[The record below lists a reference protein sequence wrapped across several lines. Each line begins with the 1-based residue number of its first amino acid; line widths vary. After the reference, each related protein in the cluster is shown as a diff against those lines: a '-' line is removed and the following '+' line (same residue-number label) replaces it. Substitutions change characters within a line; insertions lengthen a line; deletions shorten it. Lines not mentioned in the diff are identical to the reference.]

1 MRKII
6 NFMFAL
12 AAVAF
17 LSATLNAQPVVKPK
31 QPVVKPKSFY
41 KGRTYT
47 WTNANGGTVTS
58 NLADP
63 ATDPRQIMAL
73 LKEVYTNK
81 EIPGIWQCGY
91 TDDGKR
97 EGTID
102 YTIDNGW
109 YSNDP
114 IYDAYGILEG
124 DYKPNEEGY
133 TTLIVKVKDDW
144 KPVMKQYLSQ
154 DETLN
159 YIANSIESVQILTD
173 GVYIPATGTDGKK
186 NPNPGAVYRLS
197 GNANRLFFMTKGRGR
212 AVPGWNSY
220 EVIRSYAPFN
230 GMFEEYSPVAVS
242 GGQVV
247 ENFYTKLVDGDI
259 FKVEHDCSS
268 VPGNEHYFCMMGAK
282 GTKKFD
288 VTDLIVTIPDYRLW
302 YWNQRDKQGTSN
314 MIYTNYNKN
323 YAPSLGLY
331 GIQLTATATP
341 AAGDEYTV
349 ELKWTSTLNEIT
361 GNEID
366 QRFKVWVRAEDGGL
380 EPLLDAKGNQVEIAP
395 GETFQYNYNETQGFE
410 GREITYVVSGQPT
423 DALFINYKEVYSND
437 DKVFIPGL
445 DPDEGLRLSIGTTST
460 SDYDLATETNQY
472 KNLITID
479 HNLVN
484 THVKYCNLQ
493 AGSKLAFYRY
503 DVDRNSKPKKIAELE
518 IISVDQR
525 KEKEGWIIPSYN
537 YFWDYKYN
545 LSFFYQE
552 NEATPK
558 TNLTGATYSLETNY
572 DYTENTTKEI
582 DFNGFKI
589 NSFNDEFCA
598 STATND
604 HPASYEYKASFTNL
618 KHATQPELHSAYST
632 IKVHKTTPDLTDK
645 AITLEDVENDN
656 VCSTRIYKG
665 EHDASPA
672 IQFTLDQDR
681 RIAEYSVGKIRNKE
695 QSESEEVGLAQRL
708 PSWNYAIY
716 ENGSFKQNVS
726 HTEIPQIH
734 DASAK
739 VGKNDYVSVIKTYR
753 DNDGSYNTYGS
764 PINTTYK
771 LKASVD
777 VIDKVM
783 SEYVFTSN
791 GKKGR
796 YYQTDLKITADGTDN
811 YEIVK
816 YRVWRQTDRAM
827 EIVPQY
833 MARLQQDNHPIVM
846 NSDDKGNPSI
856 DQNHNSIKEFELVDR
871 PGVGFYPE
879 QIDNSNSK
887 SIHVYDTFGAS
898 DVSEDGNLD
907 VTYIVRLY
915 AKPEAGN
922 TSARAKA
929 TTPILAKEYYIGE
942 ATITVSFEENTPTG
956 LFDFVAETKTP
967 VRVQYVN
974 MLGQKSDTPFSGMN
988 VVITTYT
995 DGSHSTA
1002 KRAY

>member
-6 NFMFAL
+6 NLMFAL

-17 LSATLNAQPVVKPK
+17 LSATLNA

-91 TDDGKR
+91 TADGKR

-314 MIYTNYNKN
+314 MIYTNYNKSH
-323 YAPSLGLY
+323 APSLGLY
-331 GIQLTATATP
+331 GIQLEATATP
-341 AAGDEYTV
+341 AAGEEYTV
-349 ELKWTSTLNEIT
+349 ELKWTSTLNKIT

-380 EPLLDAKGNQVEIAP
+380 EPLLDANGNQVEIAP
-395 GETFQYNYNETQGFE
+395 GKTFQYNYNVKQGFE

-423 DALFINYKEVYSND
+423 DEMFNDYKEVYSND

-479 HNLVN
+479 HNLVK
-484 THVKYCNLQ
+484 THVRYGNLK

-503 DVDRNSKPKKIAELE
+503 DVNRNSEAKKIAELE
-518 IISVDQR
+518 IKSVDKR
-525 KEKEGWIIPSYN
+525 ENGSKY
-537 YFWDYKYN
+537 YLDYKYN
-545 LSFFYQE
+545 LSFSYQE
-552 NEATPK
+552 KEATPK

-618 KHATQPELHSAYST
+618 KHATQQELHSAYST

-777 VIDKVM
+777 VIDRVM

-833 MARLQQDNHPIVM
+833 MARLEQDTHPIVM
-846 NSDDKGNPSI
+846 NSDADGNPSI

-879 QIDNSNSK
+879 QIDSK

>member
-6 NFMFAL
+6 NLMFAL

-17 LSATLNAQPVVKPK
+17 LSATLNAE
-31 QPVVKPKSFY
+31 PVVKPKSFY

-91 TDDGKR
+91 TADGER

-102 YTIDNGW
+102 YTVKNKDAINK
-109 YSNDP
+109 
-114 IYDAYGILEG
+114 AYGILEG

-133 TTLIVKVKDDW
+133 TTLLVKVKDSW
-144 KPVMKQYLSQ
+144 KPRDGQDLSNE
-154 DETLN
+154 ETLN
-159 YIANSIESVQILTD
+159 YIAEAIESVQILTD
-173 GVYIPATGTDGKK
+173 GIYIPATEK
-186 NPNPGAVYRLS
+186 NKNPGAVYRLS
-197 GNANRLFFMTKGRGR
+197 GNANRLFFMSKGRGR
-212 AVPGWNSY
+212 MW
-220 EVIRSYAPFN
+220 
-230 GMFEEYSPVAVS
+230 
-242 GGQVV
+242 
-247 ENFYTKLVDGDI
+247 VDQY
-259 FKVEHDCSS
+259 
-268 VPGNEHYFCMMGAK
+268 NEHYFCMMGSK

-302 YWNQRDKQGTSN
+302 YWNKRDKQGSSN
-314 MIYTNYNKN
+314 FTYTNYHKSH
-323 YAPSLGLY
+323 APSLGLY
-331 GIQLTATATP
+331 GIQLKATATP
-341 AAGDEYTV
+341 ATGDEYTV

-395 GETFQYNYNETQGFE
+395 GETFQYNYNYNEKQGFE
-410 GREITYVVSGQPT
+410 GREITYVVSGRPT
-423 DALFINYKEVYSND
+423 DAFFIDYKEAYSND
-437 DKVFIPGL
+437 DKVFIPGR

-484 THVKYCNLQ
+484 THVRYDNLK

-503 DVDRNSKPKKIAELE
+503 DVDRKSEPKKIAELV
-518 IISVDQR
+518 IVSVDTREEGLFR
-525 KEKEGWIIPSYN
+525 KSY
-537 YFWDYKYN
+537 YLDYKYN

-558 TNLTGATYSLETNY
+558 TNLTGATYSLKTNRS
-572 DYTENTTKEI
+572 YTDNTTNEI
-582 DFNGFKI
+582 DFNGFNI

-604 HPASYEYKASFTNL
+604 HPASYEYKASFSELNP
-618 KHATQPELHSAYST
+618 ATQPELHSAYST

-764 PINTTYK
+764 PIKTTYK

-777 VIDKVM
+777 VIDRVM

-816 YRVWRQTDRAM
+816 YRVWRKTDRAM

-833 MARLQQDNHPIVM
+833 MDRLQQDTHPIVM
-846 NSDDKGNPSI
+846 NSDDEGNPSI
-856 DQNHNSIKEFELVDR
+856 DQNHNNMQEFELVGR
-871 PGVGFYPE
+871 PGVGFYPR
-879 QIDNSNSK
+879 QIDSK

-915 AKPEAGN
+915 AKPEASN
-922 TSARAKA
+922 TSARARA

>member
-6 NFMFAL
+6 NLMFAL

-17 LSATLNAQPVVKPK
+17 LSATLNAQPA

-41 KGRTYT
+41 ERRTYT
-47 WTNANGGTVTS
+47 WTNANGDPVTS

-91 TDDGKR
+91 TADGER
-97 EGTID
+97 EGDID
-102 YTIDNGW
+102 YTIENGVW
-109 YSNDP
+109 GLSKDP
-114 IYDAYGILEG
+114 IYKAYDIPEG

-144 KPVMKQYLSQ
+144 KPVMQQNLSQ
-154 DETLN
+154 NETLN

-173 GVYIPATGTDGKK
+173 GVYIPATGADGKK

-197 GNANRLFFMTKGRGR
+197 GNANRLFFMSKGRGR

-288 VTDLIVTIPDYRLW
+288 VTDLIVTIPDYRLR
-302 YWNQRDKQGTSN
+302 YWDQRDKQGNSN

-331 GIQLTATATP
+331 GIQLKATATP

-366 QRFKVWVRAEDGGL
+366 QQFKVWVRAVDGRL
-380 EPLLDAKGNQVEIAP
+380 EPLLDANGKQVEIAP
-395 GETFQYNYNETQGFE
+395 GKPFQYNYNVKQGFE

-445 DPDEGLRLSIGTTST
+445 DPNEGLRLSIGTTST

-479 HNLVN
+479 HNLVK
-484 THVKYCNLQ
+484 THVKYGNLQ

-503 DVDRNSKPKKIAELE
+503 DVYDVDRNSEAKKKIAELE
-518 IISVDQR
+518 IVSVEKR
-525 KEKEGWIIPSYN
+525 KNGSKY
-537 YFWDYKYN
+537 YLDYKYN
-545 LSFFYQE
+545 LSFSYQE
-552 NEATPK
+552 NEASPK

-582 DFNGFKI
+582 DFNGFNI

-598 STATND
+598 STATNH
-604 HPASYEYKASFTNL
+604 HPASYEYKASFSELN
-618 KHATQPELHSAYST
+618 HSTQPELHSAYST
-632 IKVHKTTPDLTDK
+632 IKVHKTTPGLTDK

-656 VCSTRIYKG
+656 VCSTRIHKG
-665 EHDASPA
+665 ELDASPA

-681 RIAEYSVGKIRNKE
+681 RIAEYSVDKIRNKE

-753 DNDGSYNTYGS
+753 ADGTYNTYGS

-777 VIDKVM
+777 VIAKVM

-796 YYQTDLKITADGTDN
+796 YYQTKLKITADGTDN

-816 YRVWRQTDRAM
+816 YRVWRQTDRDRAM

-833 MARLQQDNHPIVM
+833 MARLDQDNHPIVM
-846 NSDDKGNPSI
+846 NSDDEGNPSI

-871 PGVGFYPE
+871 PGDDFYPE
-879 QIDNSNSK
+879 RIDDK

-942 ATITVSFEENTPTG
+942 ATITVSFKENTPTG

>member
-6 NFMFAL
+6 NLMFAF

-31 QPVVKPKSFY
+31 SFY
-41 KGRTYT
+41 EGRTYT
-47 WTNANGGTVTS
+47 WTNANDGTVTS

-91 TDDGKR
+91 TADGKR
-97 EGTID
+97 EGDID
-102 YTIDNGW
+102 YNVTR
-109 YSNDP
+109 NDYLNA
-114 IYDAYGILEG
+114 IYDIPTGN
-124 DYKPNEEGY
+124 YKPKEEGY
-133 TTLIVKVKDDW
+133 TTLIVKVKDTWTPSLEYD
-144 KPVMKQYLSQ
+144 LSKK
-154 DETLN
+154 ETLE
-159 YIANSIESVQILTD
+159 YIANSIESVQILTE
-173 GVYIPATGTDGKK
+173 GIYIPTIGTDGKK
-186 NPNPGAVYRLS
+186 NPNPGAIYRLS
-197 GNANRLFFMTKGRGR
+197 GNANRLFFMSKGRGR
-212 AVPGWNSY
+212 AKVNKIFGFVTSV
-220 EVIRSYAPFN
+220 ETIHDYAPFN

-268 VPGNEHYFCMMGAK
+268 VPGNEHYFCMMGAQ

-288 VTDLIVTIPDYRLW
+288 VTDLIVTIPDYRFW
-302 YWNQRDKQGTSN
+302 YWNKRDKQGSLDAK
-314 MIYTNYNKN
+314 YTNYHKS

-331 GIQLTATATP
+331 GIQLKATATP

-349 ELKWTSTLNEIT
+349 ELKWTSSLNEIT
-361 GNEID
+361 GNEFD

-380 EPLLDAKGNQVEIAP
+380 EPLLDANGNQVEIAP
-395 GETFQYNYNETQGFE
+395 GETFQYNYNEKQGFE
-410 GREITYVVSGQPT
+410 GREITYVVSGRPT
-423 DALFINYKEVYSND
+423 DEMFNGYKEVYSND

-445 DPDEGLRLSIGTTST
+445 DPDEGLRLNIGTTST

-484 THVKYCNLQ
+484 THVKYGNLQ

-503 DVDRNSKPKKIAELE
+503 DVDRNSEAKKIAELE
-518 IISVDQR
+518 IVSVDKR
-525 KEKEGWIIPSYN
+525 KNGSKY
-537 YFWDYKYN
+537 YLDYKYN

-558 TNLTGATYSLETNY
+558 TNLTGATYSLKTNSS
-572 DYTENTTKEI
+572 YTGNTTNEI
-582 DFNGFKI
+582 DFNGFNI

-604 HPASYEYKASFTNL
+604 HPATYEYKASFSNL
-618 KHATQPELHSAYST
+618 NHSTQPELHSAYST

-656 VCSTRIYKG
+656 VCSTRIHKG

-739 VGKNDYVSVIKTYR
+739 VGKNDYVPVIKTYR
-753 DNDGSYNTYGS
+753 ADGTYNTYGS
-764 PINTTYK
+764 PINATYK

-777 VIDKVM
+777 VNNKVM

-833 MARLQQDNHPIVM
+833 MARLQQDTHPIVM
-846 NSDDKGNPSI
+846 NSDDEGNPSI
-856 DQNHNSIKEFELVDR
+856 D
-871 PGVGFYPE
+871 
-879 QIDNSNSK
+879 
-887 SIHVYDTFGAS
+887 
-898 DVSEDGNLD
+898 
-907 VTYIVRLY
+907 
-915 AKPEAGN
+915 
-922 TSARAKA
+922 
-929 TTPILAKEYYIGE
+929 
-942 ATITVSFEENTPTG
+942 
-956 LFDFVAETKTP
+956 
-967 VRVQYVN
+967 
-974 MLGQKSDTPFSGMN
+974 
-988 VVITTYT
+988 
-995 DGSHSTA
+995 
-1002 KRAY
+1002 

>member
-1 MRKII
+1 MILGKIKQQLTTLTFISIMRKII
-6 NFMFAL
+6 NLLFAL

-31 QPVVKPKSFY
+31 SFY
-41 KGRTYT
+41 EGRTYT
-47 WTNANGGTVTS
+47 WTNANNGTETS

-91 TDDGKR
+91 TADGKR
-97 EGTID
+97 EGDID
-102 YTIDNGW
+102 YKVTK
-109 YSNDP
+109 NDYLNA
-114 IYDAYGILEG
+114 IYDIPTG
-124 DYKPNEEGY
+124 DYKPNKEGY
-133 TTLIVKVKDDW
+133 TTLIVKVKNTW
-144 KPVMKQYLSQ
+144 IPRLSKNLTT
-154 DETLN
+154 DATLN
-159 YIANSIESVQILTD
+159 YIAESIESVQILTD
-173 GVYIPATGTDGKK
+173 GVYIPSSGANGKT

-197 GNANRLFFMTKGRGR
+197 GSACRLFFMSKGRGR
-212 AVPGWNSY
+212 EYKGY
-220 EVIRSYAPFN
+220 VINEYAPFN
-230 GMFEEYSPVAVS
+230 GMFEEYSPVAS
-242 GGQVV
+242 SNSNFVV
-247 ENFYTKLVDGDI
+247 ENFYADLVGGKT
-259 FKVEHDCSS
+259 FSVEHDCAS
-268 VPGNEHYFCMMGAK
+268 VAGKKHYFCMESASS
-282 GTKKFD
+282 TKSFD
-288 VTDLIVTIPDYRLW
+288 VTDLIVTIPDYRLKS
-302 YWNQRDKQGTSN
+302 WNQRDKDNGTKSK
-314 MIYTNYNKN
+314 YTNYHKS

-331 GIQLTATATP
+331 GIQLKATATP

-380 EPLLDAKGNQVEIAP
+380 EPLLDANGNQVEIAP
-395 GETFQYNYNETQGFE
+395 GETFQYNYNVKQGFE

-423 DALFINYKEVYSND
+423 DALFINYKEAYSND

-445 DPDEGLRLSIGTTST
+445 DPDEGLRLNIGTTST

-484 THVKYCNLQ
+484 THVRYGNLK

-503 DVDRNSKPKKIAELE
+503 DVDRNSEAKKIAELE
-518 IISVDQR
+518 IVSVNKRED
-525 KEKEGWIIPSYN
+525 GWFYN
-537 YFWDYKYN
+537 KQYYLDFKYN

-552 NEATPK
+552 NEATHK
-558 TNLTGATYSLETNY
+558 TNLTGATYSLKTNSS
-572 DYTENTTKEI
+572 YTDNTTNEI
-582 DFNGFKI
+582 DFNGFNI
-589 NSFNDEFCA
+589 NSFNDEFWA

-618 KHATQPELHSAYST
+618 NHATQPELHSAYST

-681 RIAEYSVGKIRNKE
+681 RIAEYNVNQIRNQE
-695 QSESEEVGLAQRL
+695 QNQAEEVGLAQRL

-739 VGKNDYVSVIKTYR
+739 VGKNDYVPVIKTYR
-753 DNDGSYNTYGS
+753 ADGTYNTYGS
-764 PINTTYK
+764 PINATYK

-777 VIDKVM
+777 VNDKVM

-833 MARLQQDNHPIVM
+833 MARLQQDTHPIVM
-846 NSDDKGNPSI
+846 NSDDEGNPSI
-856 DQNHNSIKEFELVDR
+856 DQNHNNMQEFELVGR

-879 QIDNSNSK
+879 QIDSK

-915 AKPEAGN
+915 AKPEASN
-922 TSARAKA
+922 TSARARA

>member
-6 NFMFAL
+6 NLMFAL

-31 QPVVKPKSFY
+31 SFY
-41 KGRTYT
+41 EGRTYT
-47 WTNANGGTVTS
+47 WTNANGGIVTS

-91 TDDGKR
+91 TADGER

-124 DYKPNEEGY
+124 DYKPKEEGY
-133 TTLIVKVKDDW
+133 TTLVVTVKNSW
-144 KPVMKQYLSQ
+144 KPNPNNMSENLDKDQTMS
-154 DETLN
+154 
-159 YIANSIESVQILTD
+159 YIAEAIESVQILTD

-197 GNANRLFFMTKGRGR
+197 GSASRLFFMSKGRGR
-212 AVPGWNSY
+212 EWDKT
-220 EVIRSYAPFN
+220 VIHNYAPFN

-242 GGQVV
+242 NSGQLV
-247 ENFYTKLVDGDI
+247 ENFYARLVNGEF
-259 FKVEHDCSS
+259 FKVEHDCPT
-268 VPGNEHYFCMMGAK
+268 VAGKKHYFFMESESS
-282 GTKKFD
+282 TKKYD
-288 VTDLIVTIPDYRLW
+288 VTDLIVTVPDYRLW
-302 YWNQRDKQGTSN
+302 KWDDRDYQGSTKSK
-314 MIYTNYNKN
+314 YTNYNKSH
-323 YAPSLGLY
+323 APSLGLY
-331 GIQLTATATP
+331 GIQLKATATP
-341 AAGDEYTV
+341 AADNEYTV

-361 GNEID
+361 GNEIN

-380 EPLLDAKGNQVEIAP
+380 EPLLDANGNQVEIAP
-395 GETFQYNYNETQGFE
+395 GKTFQYNYNEKQDEE
-410 GREITYVVSGQPT
+410 GREITYVVSGRPT
-423 DALFINYKEVYSND
+423 DEMFNDYKEVYSND

-460 SDYDLATETNQY
+460 SDYNLATETNQY

-484 THVKYCNLQ
+484 THVKYGNLQ

-503 DVDRNSKPKKIAELE
+503 DVDRNSEAKKKIAELE
-518 IISVDQR
+518 IVSVDKR
-525 KEKEGWIIPSYN
+525 ENGSKY
-537 YFWDYKYN
+537 YLDYKYN
-545 LSFFYQE
+545 LSFFNQK

-604 HPASYEYKASFTNL
+604 HPATYEYRASFTNL
-618 KHATQPELHSAYST
+618 NHATQPELHSAYST

-695 QSESEEVGLAQRL
+695 QRESEEVGLAQRL

-791 GKKGR
+791 NGKKGR

-816 YRVWRQTDRAM
+816 YRVWRKTTDRAM

-833 MARLQQDNHPIVM
+833 MARLKQDTHPIVM
-846 NSDDKGNPSI
+846 NSDDEGNPSI
-856 DQNHNSIKEFELVDR
+856 DQNHNNMQEFELVGR

-879 QIDNSNSK
+879 QIDRK

>member
-6 NFMFAL
+6 NLMFAL

-17 LSATLNAQPVVKPK
+17 LSATLNAE
-31 QPVVKPKSFY
+31 PVVKPKSFY
-41 KGRTYT
+41 EGRTYT
-47 WTNANGGTVTS
+47 WTNANDGTVTS

-91 TDDGKR
+91 TADGKR
-97 EGTID
+97 EGDID
-102 YTIDNGW
+102 YTIDNGFLGL
-109 YSNDP
+109 SKDP
-114 IYDAYGILEG
+114 IYNAYDIPEG

-173 GVYIPATGTDGKK
+173 GVYIPATGADGKK

-314 MIYTNYNKN
+314 MIYTNYNKS

-331 GIQLTATATP
+331 GIQLKATATP

-380 EPLLDAKGNQVEIAP
+380 EPLLDANGNQVEIAP
-395 GETFQYNYNETQGFE
+395 GKTFQYNYNEKQGSE
-410 GREITYVVSGQPT
+410 GREITYVVSGRPT
-423 DALFINYKEVYSND
+423 DEMFNDYKEVYSND

-484 THVKYCNLQ
+484 THVKYGNLQ

-503 DVDRNSKPKKIAELE
+503 DVDRNSEAKKIAELE
-518 IISVDQR
+518 IVSVDKR
-525 KEKEGWIIPSYN
+525 ENGSKY
-537 YFWDYKYN
+537 YLDYKYN

-572 DYTENTTKEI
+572 DYTENTTNEI

-604 HPASYEYKASFTNL
+604 HPATYEYKASFSNL
-618 KHATQPELHSAYST
+618 NHATQPELHSAYST

-656 VCSTRIYKG
+656 VCSTRIHKG

-833 MARLQQDNHPIVM
+833 MARLQQDTHPIVM
-846 NSDDKGNPSI
+846 NSDDEGNPSI
-856 DQNHNSIKEFELVDR
+856 DQNHNNMQEFELVGR

-879 QIDNSNSK
+879 QIDSK

-922 TSARAKA
+922 TSARARA

>member
-1 MRKII
+1 MILGKIKQQLTTLTFISIMRKII
-6 NFMFAL
+6 NLLFAL

-31 QPVVKPKSFY
+31 SFY
-41 KGRTYT
+41 EGRTYT
-47 WTNANGGTVTS
+47 WTNANNGTETS

-91 TDDGKR
+91 TADGKR

-102 YTIDNGW
+102 YKVTRDDYLNA
-109 YSNDP
+109 
-114 IYDAYGILEG
+114 IYDIPTG

-133 TTLIVKVKDDW
+133 TTLIVKVKNTW
-144 KPVMKQYLSQ
+144 IPRLSKNLTT
-154 DETLN
+154 DATLN
-159 YIANSIESVQILTD
+159 YIAESIESVQILTD
-173 GVYIPATGTDGKK
+173 GVYIPSSGANGKT

-197 GNANRLFFMTKGRGR
+197 GSACRLFFMSKGRGR
-212 AVPGWNSY
+212 EY
-220 EVIRSYAPFN
+220 KEYVINEYAPFN
-230 GMFEEYSPVAVS
+230 GMFEEYSPVAS
-242 GGQVV
+242 SNSNFVV
-247 ENFYTKLVDGDI
+247 ENFYADLVGGKT
-259 FKVEHDCSS
+259 FSVEHDCAS
-268 VPGNEHYFCMMGAK
+268 VAGKKHYFCMESASS
-282 GTKKFD
+282 TKSFD
-288 VTDLIVTIPDYRLW
+288 VTDLIVTIPDYRLKS
-302 YWNQRDKQGTSN
+302 WNQRDKDNGTKSK
-314 MIYTNYNKN
+314 YTNYHKS

-331 GIQLTATATP
+331 GIQLKATATP

-380 EPLLDAKGNQVEIAP
+380 EPLLDANGNQVEIAP
-395 GETFQYNYNETQGFE
+395 GETFQYNYNVKQGFE

-423 DALFINYKEVYSND
+423 DALFINYKEAYSND

-445 DPDEGLRLSIGTTST
+445 DPDEGLRLNIGTTST

-484 THVKYCNLQ
+484 THVRYGNLK

-503 DVDRNSKPKKIAELE
+503 DVDHNSEAKKIAELE
-518 IISVDQR
+518 IVSVNKRED
-525 KEKEGWIIPSYN
+525 GWFYN
-537 YFWDYKYN
+537 KQYYLDYKYN

-558 TNLTGATYSLETNY
+558 TNLTGATYSLKTNSS
-572 DYTENTTKEI
+572 YTDNTTKEI

-598 STATND
+598 STATNE
-604 HPASYEYKASFTNL
+604 HPASYEYKASFSNL
-618 KHATQPELHSAYST
+618 NHSTQTELHSAYST

-656 VCSTRIYKG
+656 VCSTRIYKD

-681 RIAEYSVGKIRNKE
+681 RIAEYNVNQIRNQE
-695 QSESEEVGLAQRL
+695 QNQAEEVGLAQRL

-739 VGKNDYVSVIKTYR
+739 VGKNDYVSVIKIYR
-753 DNDGSYNTYGS
+753 TDGTYNTYGS

-777 VIDKVM
+777 VNDKMM

-833 MARLQQDNHPIVM
+833 MARLQQDTHPIVM
-846 NSDDKGNPSI
+846 NSDDEGNPSI
-856 DQNHNSIKEFELVDR
+856 DQNHNNMQEFELVGR

-879 QIDNSNSK
+879 QIDSK

-915 AKPEAGN
+915 AKPEASN
-922 TSARAKA
+922 TSARARA

>member
-6 NFMFAL
+6 NLMFAL

-31 QPVVKPKSFY
+31 SFY
-41 KGRTYT
+41 EGRTYT

-91 TDDGKR
+91 TADGIR
-97 EGTID
+97 EGDID
-102 YTIDNGW
+102 YTIDNGVW
-109 YSNDP
+109 GLSKDP
-114 IYDAYGILEG
+114 IYKAYDIPEG

-144 KPVMKQYLSQ
+144 TPVMEQNLSLKK
-154 DETLN
+154 TLD
-159 YIANSIESVQILTD
+159 YITKSIESVQILTE

-314 MIYTNYNKN
+314 MIYTNYNKS

-331 GIQLTATATP
+331 GIQLKATATP

-380 EPLLDAKGNQVEIAP
+380 ERLLDANGNQVEIAP

-410 GREITYVVSGQPT
+410 GREITYVVSGRPT
-423 DALFINYKEVYSND
+423 DKMFNDYKEVYSND

-445 DPDEGLRLSIGTTST
+445 DPNEGLRLSIGTTST

-484 THVKYCNLQ
+484 THVRYGNLK

-503 DVDRNSKPKKIAELE
+503 DVDRNSEAKKIAELE
-518 IISVDQR
+518 IVSVDKR
-525 KEKEGWIIPSYN
+525 EDGSKY
-537 YFWDYKYN
+537 YLDYKYN

-552 NEATPK
+552 KEATPK

-604 HPASYEYKASFTNL
+604 HPASYEYKASFSELN
-618 KHATQPELHSAYST
+618 HDTQKELHSAYST

-777 VIDKVM
+777 VIDRVM

-796 YYQTDLKITADGTDN
+796 YYQTKLKITADGTDN

-816 YRVWRQTDRAM
+816 YRVWRQTTDRAM

-833 MARLQQDNHPIVM
+833 MARLKQDTHPIVM
-846 NSDDKGNPSI
+846 NSDDEGNPSI
-856 DQNHNSIKEFELVDR
+856 DQNHNNMQEFELVGR

-879 QIDNSNSK
+879 QIDSK

-942 ATITVSFEENTPTG
+942 ATITVSFKENTPTG

>member
-6 NFMFAL
+6 NLMFAL

-31 QPVVKPKSFY
+31 SFY
-41 KGRTYT
+41 EGRTYT

-91 TDDGKR
+91 TKEGKR

-102 YTIDNGW
+102 YNVTK
-109 YSNDP
+109 NDYLNA
-114 IYDAYGILEG
+114 IYDIPKG

-133 TTLIVKVKDDW
+133 TTLIVKVKDTWTPSLETD
-144 KPVMKQYLSQ
+144 LSKK
-154 DETLN
+154 ETLK
-159 YIANSIESVQILTD
+159 YIANSIESVQILTE
-173 GVYIPATGTDGKK
+173 GIYIPTIGTDGKK
-186 NPNPGAVYRLS
+186 NPNPGAIYRLS
-197 GNANRLFFMTKGRGR
+197 GNANRLFFMSKGRGR
-212 AVPGWNSY
+212 AGVNKNFLGHVTSV
-220 EVIRSYAPFN
+220 ETIHDYAPFN

-247 ENFYTKLVDGDI
+247 ENFYTKLVNGDI

-302 YWNQRDKQGTSN
+302 YWNKRDKQGS
-314 MIYTNYNKN
+314 IDAYYTNYHKS

-331 GIQLTATATP
+331 GIQLKATATP
-341 AAGDEYTV
+341 AAAGDEYTV
-349 ELKWTSTLNEIT
+349 ELKWTSSLNEIT
-361 GNEID
+361 GNEFD
-366 QRFKVWVRAEDGGL
+366 QRFKVWVRTEDGGL
-380 EPLLDAKGNQVEIAP
+380 EPLLDANGNQVEIAP
-395 GETFQYNYNETQGFE
+395 GETFQYNYNEKQGFE

-423 DALFINYKEVYSND
+423 DALFNGYKEVYSND

-445 DPDEGLRLSIGTTST
+445 DPDEGLRLNIGTTST
-460 SDYDLATETNQY
+460 SDYDLATETNKY

-484 THVKYCNLQ
+484 THVKYGNLQ

-503 DVDRNSKPKKIAELE
+503 DVDRNSEAKKIAELE
-518 IISVDQR
+518 IVSVDKR
-525 KEKEGWIIPSYN
+525 EEGLFTKKY
-537 YFWDYKYN
+537 YLDYKYN

-558 TNLTGATYSLETNY
+558 TNLTGATYSLKTNRS
-572 DYTENTTKEI
+572 YTDNTTNEI
-582 DFNGFKI
+582 DFNNFKI
-589 NSFNDEFCA
+589 NSFDDEFCA
-598 STATND
+598 STATNE
-604 HPASYEYKASFTNL
+604 HPASYEYKASFSGLN
-618 KHATQPELHSAYST
+618 HSTQPELHSAFST
-632 IKVHKTTPDLTDK
+632 IKVHKTVHDLADN
-645 AITLEDVENDN
+645 AITIEDVENDN
-656 VCSTRIYKG
+656 VCSTRIHKG

-695 QSESEEVGLAQRL
+695 QSELEEVGLAQRL
-708 PSWNYAIY
+708 PSWHYAIY
-716 ENGSFKQNVS
+716 ENGNFKQNIS
-726 HTEIPQIH
+726 HTETPQIH

-753 DNDGSYNTYGS
+753 DNDGTYNTYGS

-777 VIDKVM
+777 VNDKVM

-796 YYQTDLKITADGTDN
+796 YYQTDLKITAEGTDN

-833 MARLQQDNHPIVM
+833 MARLQQDTHPIVM
-846 NSDDKGNPSI
+846 NSDDEGNPTI
-856 DQNHNSIKEFELVDR
+856 DENHNSIQEFELVGR

-879 QIDNSNSK
+879 QIDSK
-887 SIHVYDTFGAS
+887 SIRVYDTFGAS
-898 DVSEDGNLD
+898 DVAENGNLD

-915 AKPEAGN
+915 AKPDASN
-922 TSARAKA
+922 TSARARA
-929 TTPILAKEYYIGE
+929 TTPVLAKEYYIGE
-942 ATITVSFEENTPTG
+942 ATVTVSFEEYTPTG
-956 LFDFVAETKTP
+956 LLDFVAETKTP

>member
-1 MRKII
+1 M
-6 NFMFAL
+6 
-12 AAVAF
+12 
-17 LSATLNAQPVVKPK
+17 
-31 QPVVKPKSFY
+31 
-41 KGRTYT
+41 
-47 WTNANGGTVTS
+47 
-58 NLADP
+58 
-63 ATDPRQIMAL
+63 
-73 LKEVYTNK
+73 
-81 EIPGIWQCGY
+81 
-91 TDDGKR
+91 
-97 EGTID
+97 
-102 YTIDNGW
+102 
-109 YSNDP
+109 
-114 IYDAYGILEG
+114 
-124 DYKPNEEGY
+124 
-133 TTLIVKVKDDW
+133 
-144 KPVMKQYLSQ
+144 
-154 DETLN
+154 
-159 YIANSIESVQILTD
+159 
-173 GVYIPATGTDGKK
+173 
-186 NPNPGAVYRLS
+186 
-197 GNANRLFFMTKGRGR
+197 
-212 AVPGWNSY
+212 
-220 EVIRSYAPFN
+220 
-230 GMFEEYSPVAVS
+230 
-242 GGQVV
+242 
-247 ENFYTKLVDGDI
+247 
-259 FKVEHDCSS
+259 EHDCGS

-302 YWNQRDKQGTSN
+302 QWDDRDYQEGTKSK
-314 MIYTNYNKN
+314 YTNYNKSH
-323 YAPSLGLY
+323 APSLGLY

-341 AAGDEYTV
+341 ATGDEYTV
-349 ELKWTSTLNEIT
+349 DLKWTSTLNEIT
-361 GNEID
+361 GNEIN
-366 QRFKVWVRAEDGGL
+366 QRFKVWVRAEDGRL
-380 EPLLDAKGNQVEIAP
+380 EPLLDANRHQVEIAP
-395 GETFQYNYNETQGFE
+395 GETFEYNYKVKQGSE

-437 DKVFIPGL
+437 DKVFIPGR
-445 DPDEGLRLSIGTTST
+445 DPNEGLRLSIGTTST
-460 SDYDLATETNQY
+460 SDYNLATETNQY

-484 THVKYCNLQ
+484 THVKYGNLQ
-493 AGSKLAFYRY
+493 KGSMLVFYRY

-518 IISVDQR
+518 IVSVNKR
-525 KEKEGWIIPSYN
+525 EEGWGIFYDKSY
-537 YFWDYKYN
+537 YWDYKYN
-545 LSFFYQE
+545 LRFFNQ
-552 NEATPK
+552 ATPK
-558 TNLTGATYSLETNY
+558 TNLTEATYSLETNSN
-572 DYTENTTKEI
+572 YTDNTTNEI
-582 DFNGFKI
+582 DFNVFNI

-604 HPASYEYKASFTNL
+604 HPATYEYKASFSNL

-632 IKVHKTTPDLTDK
+632 IKVHKTTPGLTDK

-656 VCSTRIYKG
+656 VCSTRIHKG
-665 EHDASPA
+665 ELDASPA
-672 IQFTLDQDR
+672 IQFTLDKDR
-681 RIAEYSVGKIRNKE
+681 RIAEYSVDKIRNKE

-771 LKASVD
+771 LKASVE
-777 VIDKVM
+777 VNENEKVM
-783 SEYVFTSN
+783 SKYVFTSN

-796 YYQTDLKITADGTDN
+796 YYQTGLKITADGTDN

-816 YRVWRQTDRAM
+816 YRVWRQTADRAM

-833 MARLQQDNHPIVM
+833 MARLQQDTHPIVM

-871 PGVGFYPE
+871 PGFGFYPE
-879 QIDNSNSK
+879 RIDDK

-929 TTPILAKEYYIGE
+929 TTPILEKEYYIGE
-942 ATITVSFEENTPTG
+942 ATITVSFKENTPTG

>member
-1 MRKII
+1 MKKII
-6 NFMFAL
+6 NLMFAL

-17 LSATLNAQPVVKPK
+17 LSATLSAQS
-31 QPVVKPKSFY
+31 VVKPKSFY
-41 KGRTYT
+41 EGRTYT

-91 TDDGKR
+91 TKEGKR

-102 YTIDNGW
+102 YNVTK
-109 YSNDP
+109 NDYLNA
-114 IYDAYGILEG
+114 IYDIPKG

-133 TTLIVKVKDDW
+133 TTLIVKVKDTWTPSLETD
-144 KPVMKQYLSQ
+144 LSKK
-154 DETLN
+154 ETLK
-159 YIANSIESVQILTD
+159 YIANSIESVQILTE
-173 GVYIPATGTDGKK
+173 GIYIPTIGTDGKK
-186 NPNPGAVYRLS
+186 NPNPGAIYRLS
-197 GNANRLFFMTKGRGR
+197 GNANRLFFMSKGRGR
-212 AVPGWNSY
+212 AGVNKNFLGHVTSV
-220 EVIRSYAPFN
+220 ETIHDYAPFN

-247 ENFYTKLVDGDI
+247 ENFYTKLVNGDI

-302 YWNQRDKQGTSN
+302 YWNKRDKQGS
-314 MIYTNYNKN
+314 IDAYYTNYHKS

-331 GIQLTATATP
+331 GIQLKATATP
-341 AAGDEYTV
+341 AAAGDEYTV
-349 ELKWTSTLNEIT
+349 ELKWTSSLNEIT
-361 GNEID
+361 GNEFD
-366 QRFKVWVRAEDGGL
+366 QRFKVWVRTEDGGL
-380 EPLLDAKGNQVEIAP
+380 EPLLDANGNQVEIAP
-395 GETFQYNYNETQGFE
+395 GETFQYNYNEKQGFE

-423 DALFINYKEVYSND
+423 DALFNGYKEVYSND

-445 DPDEGLRLSIGTTST
+445 DPDEGLRLNIGTTST
-460 SDYDLATETNQY
+460 SDYDLATETNKY

-484 THVKYCNLQ
+484 THVKYGNLQ

-503 DVDRNSKPKKIAELE
+503 DVDRNSEAKKIAELE
-518 IISVDQR
+518 IVSVDKR
-525 KEKEGWIIPSYN
+525 EEGLFTKKY
-537 YFWDYKYN
+537 YLDYKYN

-558 TNLTGATYSLETNY
+558 TNLTGATYSLKTNRS
-572 DYTENTTKEI
+572 YTDNTTNEI
-582 DFNGFKI
+582 DFNNFKI
-589 NSFNDEFCA
+589 NSFDDEFCA
-598 STATND
+598 STATNE
-604 HPASYEYKASFTNL
+604 HPASYEYKASFSGLN
-618 KHATQPELHSAYST
+618 HSTQPELHSAFST
-632 IKVHKTTPDLTDK
+632 IKVHKTVHDLADN
-645 AITLEDVENDN
+645 AITIEDVENDN
-656 VCSTRIYKG
+656 VCSTRIHKG

-695 QSESEEVGLAQRL
+695 QSELEEVGLAQRL
-708 PSWNYAIY
+708 PSWHYAIY
-716 ENGSFKQNVS
+716 ENGNFKQNIS
-726 HTEIPQIH
+726 HTETPQIH

-753 DNDGSYNTYGS
+753 DNDGTYNTYGS

-771 LKASVD
+771 LKASVE
-777 VIDKVM
+777 VNNKMM
-783 SEYVFTSN
+783 SEYVFSSN

-796 YYQTDLKITADGTDN
+796 YYQTDLKITAEGTDN

-833 MARLQQDNHPIVM
+833 MARLQQDTHPIVM
-846 NSDDKGNPSI
+846 NSDDEGNPTI
-856 DQNHNSIKEFELVDR
+856 DENHNSIQEFELVGR

-879 QIDNSNSK
+879 QIDSK
-887 SIHVYDTFGAS
+887 SIRVYDTFGAS
-898 DVSEDGNLD
+898 DVAENGNLD

-915 AKPEAGN
+915 AKPDASN
-922 TSARAKA
+922 TSARARA
-929 TTPILAKEYYIGE
+929 TTPVLAKEYYIGE
-942 ATITVSFEENTPTG
+942 ATVTVSFEEYTPTG
-956 LFDFVAETKTP
+956 LLDFVAETKTP

>member
-6 NFMFAL
+6 NLMFAL

-17 LSATLNAQPVVKPK
+17 LSATLNAE
-31 QPVVKPKSFY
+31 PVVKPKSFY
-41 KGRTYT
+41 EGRTYT

-91 TDDGKR
+91 TADGKR

-144 KPVMKQYLSQ
+144 KPVMKQNLSQ
-154 DETLN
+154 NETLN

-173 GVYIPATGTDGKK
+173 GVYIPATGADGKK

-314 MIYTNYNKN
+314 MIYTNYHKS

-331 GIQLTATATP
+331 GIQLKATATP

-380 EPLLDAKGNQVEIAP
+380 EPLLDANGNQVEIAP
-395 GETFQYNYNETQGFE
+395 GKTFYYNYNVKQGFE

-484 THVKYCNLQ
+484 THVKYGNLQ

-503 DVDRNSKPKKIAELE
+503 DVDRNSEAKKIAELE
-518 IISVDQR
+518 IVSVDKR
-525 KEKEGWIIPSYN
+525 KNGSKY
-537 YFWDYKYN
+537 YLDYKYN

-552 NEATPK
+552 KEATPK

-598 STATND
+598 STATNY
-604 HPASYEYKASFTNL
+604 HPASYEYKASFSELN
-618 KHATQPELHSAYST
+618 HDTQKELHSAYST

-833 MARLQQDNHPIVM
+833 MDRLQQDTHPIVM
-846 NSDDKGNPSI
+846 NSDDEGNPSI
-856 DQNHNSIKEFELVDR
+856 DQNHNNMQEFELVGR
-871 PGVGFYPE
+871 PGVGFYPR
-879 QIDNSNSK
+879 QIDSK

-898 DVSEDGNLD
+898 DVSEVGNLD

>member
-1 MRKII
+1 
-6 NFMFAL
+6 MFAL

-31 QPVVKPKSFY
+31 SFY
-41 KGRTYT
+41 EGRTYT

-91 TDDGKR
+91 TKDGQR

-102 YTIDNGW
+102 YTVKN
-109 YSNDP
+109 NDA
-114 IYDAYGILEG
+114 INKAYGILEG
-124 DYKPNEEGY
+124 DYKPIKEGY
-133 TTLIVKVKDDW
+133 TTLVVTVKNSW
-144 KPVMKQYLSQ
+144 KPNPNNMSENLDKDQTMS
-154 DETLN
+154 
-159 YIANSIESVQILTD
+159 YIAEAIESVQILTD

-197 GNANRLFFMTKGRGR
+197 GSASRLFFMSKGRGR
-212 AVPGWNSY
+212 EWDKT
-220 EVIRSYAPFN
+220 VIHNYAPFN

-242 GGQVV
+242 NSGQLV
-247 ENFYTKLVDGDI
+247 ENFYARLVNGEF
-259 FKVEHDCSS
+259 FKVEHDCPT
-268 VPGNEHYFCMMGAK
+268 VAGKKHYFFMESESS
-282 GTKKFD
+282 TKKYD
-288 VTDLIVTIPDYRLW
+288 VTDLIVTVPDYRLW
-302 YWNQRDKQGTSN
+302 KWDDRDYQGSTKSK
-314 MIYTNYNKN
+314 YTNYNKSH
-323 YAPSLGLY
+323 APSLGLY
-331 GIQLTATATP
+331 GIQLKATATP

-366 QRFKVWVRAEDGGL
+366 QRFKVWVRAEDGHL
-380 EPLLDAKGNQVEIAP
+380 VPLLDANGNQVEIAP
-395 GETFQYNYNETQGFE
+395 GETFQYNYNVKQGFE

-423 DALFINYKEVYSND
+423 DALFINYKEAYSND

-484 THVKYCNLQ
+484 THVKYGNLQAGQAGQ

-503 DVDRNSKPKKIAELE
+503 DVDRNSEPKKIAELE
-518 IISVDQR
+518 IVSVKKR
-525 KEKEGWIIPSYN
+525 EEGWGIFYDKSY
-537 YFWDYKYN
+537 YLDYKYN
-545 LSFFYQE
+545 LSFFNQE

-558 TNLTGATYSLETNY
+558 ANLTGATYSLETNY
-572 DYTENTTKEI
+572 DYTENTTNEI
-582 DFNGFKI
+582 DFNGFNI

-598 STATND
+598 STATNE

-618 KHATQPELHSAYST
+618 KHATQQELHSAYST

-816 YRVWRQTDRAM
+816 YRVWRKTDRAM

-833 MARLQQDNHPIVM
+833 KDRLQQDTHPIVM
-846 NSDDKGNPSI
+846 NSDDEGNPSI
-856 DQNHNSIKEFELVDR
+856 DQNHNNMQEFELVGR
-871 PGVGFYPE
+871 PGVGFYPR
-879 QIDNSNSK
+879 QIDSK

>member
-6 NFMFAL
+6 NLMFAL

-17 LSATLNAQPVVKPK
+17 LSATLNAE
-31 QPVVKPKSFY
+31 PVVKPKSFY
-41 KGRTYT
+41 EGRTYT

-91 TDDGKR
+91 TADGKR

-144 KPVMKQYLSQ
+144 KPVMKQNLSQ
-154 DETLN
+154 NETLN

-173 GVYIPATGTDGKK
+173 GVYIPATGADGKK

-331 GIQLTATATP
+331 GIQLIATATP
-341 AAGDEYTV
+341 AARDEYTV
-349 ELKWTSTLNEIT
+349 ELKWTSTLNDIT
-361 GNEID
+361 GNEFD

-380 EPLLDAKGNQVEIAP
+380 EPLLDTNGNQVEIAP
-395 GETFQYNYNETQGFE
+395 GKTFQYNYNVKQGFE

-423 DALFINYKEVYSND
+423 DAFFINYKEAYSND

-445 DPDEGLRLSIGTTST
+445 DPDEGLRLNIGTTST

-484 THVKYCNLQ
+484 THVKYGNLQ

-503 DVDRNSKPKKIAELE
+503 DVDRNSEAKKIAELE
-518 IISVDQR
+518 IESVDKR
-525 KEKEGWIIPSYN
+525 ENDSKY
-537 YFWDYKYN
+537 YLDYKYN
-545 LSFFYQE
+545 LRFFNQE
-552 NEATPK
+552 NEASPK

-572 DYTENTTKEI
+572 DYTENTTNEI
-582 DFNGFKI
+582 DFNGFNI

-604 HPASYEYKASFTNL
+604 HPASYEYKASFSEL
-618 KHATQPELHSAYST
+618 DHATQKELHSAYST

-656 VCSTRIYKG
+656 VCSTRIHKG

-777 VIDKVM
+777 VIDRVM

-816 YRVWRQTDRAM
+816 YRVWRKTTDRAM

-833 MARLQQDNHPIVM
+833 MARLQQDTHPIVM
-846 NSDDKGNPSI
+846 NSDDEGNPSI
-856 DQNHNSIKEFELVDR
+856 DQNHNSIQEFELVGR

-879 QIDNSNSK
+879 QIDSK

>member
-6 NFMFAL
+6 NLMFAL

-17 LSATLNAQPVVKPK
+17 LSATLNAE
-31 QPVVKPKSFY
+31 PVVKPKSFY
-41 KGRTYT
+41 EGRTYT

-91 TDDGKR
+91 TADGKR

-144 KPVMKQYLSQ
+144 KPVMKQNLSQ
-154 DETLN
+154 NETLN

-173 GVYIPATGTDGKK
+173 GVYISATGADGKK

-314 MIYTNYNKN
+314 IIYTNYNKN

-341 AAGDEYTV
+341 AAGEEYTV
-349 ELKWTSTLNEIT
+349 ELKWTSTLNKIT

-366 QRFKVWVRAEDGGL
+366 QQFKVWVRAEDGGL
-380 EPLLDAKGNQVEIAP
+380 EPLLDANGHQVEIAP
-395 GETFQYNYNETQGFE
+395 GKTFQYNYKVKQGFE

-484 THVKYCNLQ
+484 TYVKYVNLQ

-503 DVDRNSKPKKIAELE
+503 DVDHRYSEAKKIAELE
-518 IISVDQR
+518 IESVDKR
-525 KEKEGWIIPSYN
+525 ENDSKY
-537 YFWDYKYN
+537 YLDYKYN
-545 LSFFYQE
+545 LSFFNQE
-552 NEATPK
+552 NKATHK

-572 DYTENTTKEI
+572 DYTENTTNEI
-582 DFNGFKI
+582 DFNVFNI

-604 HPASYEYKASFTNL
+604 HPATYEYKASFSNL

-632 IKVHKTTPDLTDK
+632 IKVHKTTPGLTDK

-656 VCSTRIYKG
+656 VCPTRIHKG
-665 EHDASPA
+665 ELDASPA

-681 RIAEYSVGKIRNKE
+681 RIAEYSVDKIRNKE

-753 DNDGSYNTYGS
+753 ADGTYNTYGS

-777 VIDKVM
+777 VIAKVM

-796 YYQTDLKITADGTDN
+796 YYQTKLKITADGTDN

-816 YRVWRQTDRAM
+816 YRVWRQTDRDRAM

-846 NSDDKGNPSI
+846 NSDDEGNPSI

-871 PGVGFYPE
+871 PDDGFYPE
-879 QIDNSNSK
+879 RIDDK

-942 ATITVSFEENTPTG
+942 ATITVSFKENTPTG

>member
-6 NFMFAL
+6 NLMFAL

-41 KGRTYT
+41 EGRTYT

-91 TDDGKR
+91 TADGER

-144 KPVMKQYLSQ
+144 KPVMKQNLSQ
-154 DETLN
+154 NETLN

-173 GVYIPATGTDGKK
+173 GVYIPATGADGKK

-314 MIYTNYNKN
+314 MIYTNYHKS

-331 GIQLTATATP
+331 GIQLKATATP
-341 AAGDEYTV
+341 ATGDEYTV

-380 EPLLDAKGNQVEIAP
+380 EPLLDANGNQVEIAP
-395 GETFQYNYNETQGFE
+395 GETFQYKYNEKQGFE

-423 DALFINYKEVYSND
+423 DAFFINYKEAYSND
-437 DKVFIPGL
+437 DKVFIPGR
-445 DPDEGLRLSIGTTST
+445 DQNEGLRLSIGTTST

-484 THVKYCNLQ
+484 THVRYSNLK

-503 DVDRNSKPKKIAELE
+503 DVDHRYSKAKKIAELE
-518 IISVDQR
+518 IVSVDKR
-525 KEKEGWIIPSYN
+525 EEGLLLWKSY
-537 YFWDYKYN
+537 YWDYKYN
-545 LSFFYQE
+545 LRFFNQE
-552 NEATPK
+552 NEASPK

-604 HPASYEYKASFTNL
+604 HPASYEYKASFFNL

-777 VIDKVM
+777 VIAKVM

-833 MARLQQDNHPIVM
+833 MARLQQDTHPIVM

-856 DQNHNSIKEFELVDR
+856 DQNHNNMQEFELVGR

-879 QIDNSNSK
+879 QIDSK

-942 ATITVSFEENTPTG
+942 ATITVSFKENTPTG

>member
-1 MRKII
+1 MKE
-6 NFMFAL
+6 
-12 AAVAF
+12 
-17 LSATLNAQPVVKPK
+17 PW
-31 QPVVKPKSFY
+31 FY
-41 KGRTYT
+41 EGRTYT
-47 WTNANGGTVTS
+47 WTNANNGTETS

-91 TDDGKR
+91 TADGKR

-102 YTIDNGW
+102 YKVTRDDYLNA
-109 YSNDP
+109 
-114 IYDAYGILEG
+114 IYDIPTG

-133 TTLIVKVKDDW
+133 TTLIVKVKNTW
-144 KPVMKQYLSQ
+144 IPRLSKNLTT
-154 DETLN
+154 DATLN
-159 YIANSIESVQILTD
+159 YIAESIESVQILTD
-173 GVYIPATGTDGKK
+173 GVYIPSSGANGKT

-197 GNANRLFFMTKGRGR
+197 GSACRLFFMSKGRGR
-212 AVPGWNSY
+212 EY
-220 EVIRSYAPFN
+220 KEYVINEYAPFN
-230 GMFEEYSPVAVS
+230 GMFEEYSPVAS
-242 GGQVV
+242 SNSNFVV
-247 ENFYTKLVDGDI
+247 ENFYADLVGGKT
-259 FKVEHDCSS
+259 FSVEHDCAS
-268 VPGNEHYFCMMGAK
+268 VAGKKHYFCMESASS
-282 GTKKFD
+282 TKSFD
-288 VTDLIVTIPDYRLW
+288 VTDLIVTIPDYRLKS
-302 YWNQRDKQGTSN
+302 WNQRDKDNGTKSK
-314 MIYTNYNKN
+314 YTNYHKS

-331 GIQLTATATP
+331 GIQLKATATP

-380 EPLLDAKGNQVEIAP
+380 EPLLDANGNQVEIAP
-395 GETFQYNYNETQGFE
+395 GETFQYNYNVKQGFE

-423 DALFINYKEVYSND
+423 DALFINYKEAYSND

-445 DPDEGLRLSIGTTST
+445 DPDEGLRLNIGTTST

-484 THVKYCNLQ
+484 THVRYGNLK

-503 DVDRNSKPKKIAELE
+503 DVDHNSEAKKIAELE
-518 IISVDQR
+518 IVSVNKRED
-525 KEKEGWIIPSYN
+525 GWFYN
-537 YFWDYKYN
+537 KQYYLDYKYN

-558 TNLTGATYSLETNY
+558 TNLTGATYSLKTNSS
-572 DYTENTTKEI
+572 YTDNTTKEI

-598 STATND
+598 STATNE
-604 HPASYEYKASFTNL
+604 HPASYEYKASFSNL
-618 KHATQPELHSAYST
+618 NHSTQTELHSAYST

-656 VCSTRIYKG
+656 VCSTRIYKD

-681 RIAEYSVGKIRNKE
+681 RIAEYNVNQIRNQE
-695 QSESEEVGLAQRL
+695 QNQAEEVGLAQRL

-753 DNDGSYNTYGS
+753 TDGTYNTYGS

-777 VIDKVM
+777 VNDKMM

-833 MARLQQDNHPIVM
+833 MARLQQDTHPIVM
-846 NSDDKGNPSI
+846 NSDDEGNPSI
-856 DQNHNSIKEFELVDR
+856 DQNHNNMQEFELVGR
-871 PGVGFYPE
+871 PGVGFFPE
-879 QIDNSNSK
+879 QIDSK

-915 AKPEAGN
+915 AKPEASN
-922 TSARAKA
+922 TSARARA

>member
-6 NFMFAL
+6 NLMFAL

-31 QPVVKPKSFY
+31 SFY
-41 KGRTYT
+41 EGRTYT
-47 WTNANGGTVTS
+47 WTNANGGAVTS

-91 TDDGKR
+91 TKDGKR
-97 EGTID
+97 EGDID

-173 GVYIPATGTDGKK
+173 GVYIPATGADGKK

-197 GNANRLFFMTKGRGR
+197 GSASRLFFMSKGRGR
-212 AVPGWNSY
+212 EWDKT
-220 EVIRSYAPFN
+220 VIHNYAPFN

-268 VPGNEHYFCMMGAK
+268 VPANEHYFCMMGSK

-288 VTDLIVTIPDYRLW
+288 VTDLIVTVPDYRLW
-302 YWNQRDKQGTSN
+302 KWDDRDYQGSTKSK
-314 MIYTNYNKN
+314 YTNYNKSH
-323 YAPSLGLY
+323 APSLGLY
-331 GIQLTATATP
+331 GIQLKATATP
-341 AAGDEYTV
+341 ADGDEYTV
-349 ELKWTSTLNEIT
+349 ELKWTSTLNKIT

-380 EPLLDAKGNQVEIAP
+380 EPLLDANGNQVEIAP
-395 GETFQYNYNETQGFE
+395 GEPFYYNYNVKQGFE

-484 THVKYCNLQ
+484 THVRYSNLK

-503 DVDRNSKPKKIAELE
+503 DVDRKSEPKKIAELE
-518 IISVDQR
+518 IVSVDKR
-525 KEKEGWIIPSYN
+525 EDGSKY
-537 YFWDYKYN
+537 YLDYKYN
-545 LSFFYQE
+545 LSFSYQE
-552 NEATPK
+552 KEATPK

-604 HPASYEYKASFTNL
+604 HPASYEYKASFSELN
-618 KHATQPELHSAYST
+618 HDTQKELHSAYST

-695 QSESEEVGLAQRL
+695 QRESEEVGLAQRL

-753 DNDGSYNTYGS
+753 DNDGTYNTYGS

-777 VIDKVM
+777 VNDNHKVM

-816 YRVWRQTDRAM
+816 YRVWRHTDRAM

-833 MARLQQDNHPIVM
+833 MARLKQDTHPIVM
-846 NSDDKGNPSI
+846 NSDDKGNPII
-856 DQNHNSIKEFELVDR
+856 DQNHNSIQEFELVDR

-879 QIDNSNSK
+879 RIDDK

>member
-41 KGRTYT
+41 EGRTYT
-47 WTNANGGTVTS
+47 WTNANGGPVTS

-91 TDDGKR
+91 TDGGIR
-97 EGTID
+97 EGDID

-144 KPVMKQYLSQ
+144 KPVMKQNLSQ

-314 MIYTNYNKN
+314 MIYTNYNKS

-331 GIQLTATATP
+331 GIQLKATATP

-349 ELKWTSTLNEIT
+349 ELKWTSTLNKIT

-380 EPLLDAKGNQVEIAP
+380 EPLLDANGNQVEIAP

-410 GREITYVVSGQPT
+410 GREITYVVSGRPT
-423 DALFINYKEVYSND
+423 DKMFNDYKEVYSND

-445 DPDEGLRLSIGTTST
+445 DPNEGLRLSIGTTST

-484 THVKYCNLQ
+484 THVRYGNLK

-503 DVDRNSKPKKIAELE
+503 DVDRNSEAKKIAELE
-518 IISVDQR
+518 IVSVDKR
-525 KEKEGWIIPSYN
+525 EDGSKY
-537 YFWDYKYN
+537 YLDYKYN

-552 NEATPK
+552 NEASPK

-572 DYTENTTKEI
+572 DYTENTTNEI
-582 DFNGFKI
+582 DFNGFNI

-604 HPASYEYKASFTNL
+604 HPASYEYKASFSELNP
-618 KHATQPELHSAYST
+618 ATQKELHSAYST

-656 VCSTRIYKG
+656 VCSTRIHKG

-777 VIDKVM
+777 VNHNHKVM

-816 YRVWRQTDRAM
+816 YRVWRQTNRAM

-846 NSDDKGNPSI
+846 NSDDEGNPSI
-856 DQNHNSIKEFELVDR
+856 DQNHNNMQEFELVGR

-879 QIDNSNSK
+879 KIDNK

-898 DVSEDGNLD
+898 DVSEDGDLD

-915 AKPEAGN
+915 AKPEASN
-922 TSARAKA
+922 TSARARA

-942 ATITVSFEENTPTG
+942 ATITVSFKENTPTG

>member
-41 KGRTYT
+41 EGRTYT
-47 WTNANGGTVTS
+47 WTNANGGPVTS

-91 TDDGKR
+91 TDGGIR
-97 EGTID
+97 EGDID

-144 KPVMKQYLSQ
+144 KPVMKQNLSQ

-314 MIYTNYNKN
+314 MIYTNYNKS

-331 GIQLTATATP
+331 GIQLKATATP
-341 AAGDEYTV
+341 AAGEEYNV

-361 GNEID
+361 GNEIN
-366 QRFKVWVRAEDGGL
+366 QRFKVWVRAEDGHL
-380 EPLLDAKGNQVEIAP
+380 VPLLDANGNQVEIAP
-395 GETFQYNYNETQGFE
+395 GETFQYNYNEKQGFE

-445 DPDEGLRLSIGTTST
+445 DPNEGLRLSIGTTST

-479 HNLVN
+479 HNLVK
-484 THVKYCNLQ
+484 THVRYGNLK

-503 DVDRNSKPKKIAELE
+503 DVDRNSEPKTIAELKIE
-518 IISVDQR
+518 SVDKR
-525 KEKEGWIIPSYN
+525 ENDSKY
-537 YFWDYKYN
+537 YLDYKYN
-545 LSFFYQE
+545 LSFFNQE
-552 NEATPK
+552 NEATHK

-572 DYTENTTKEI
+572 DYTENTTNEI
-582 DFNGFKI
+582 DFNGFNI

-604 HPASYEYKASFTNL
+604 HPASYEYKASFSELNP
-618 KHATQPELHSAYST
+618 ATQPELHSAYST

-681 RIAEYSVGKIRNKE
+681 RIAEYSVDKIRNKE
-695 QSESEEVGLAQRL
+695 LSESEEVGLAQRL

-764 PINTTYK
+764 PIKTTYK
-771 LKASVD
+771 LKASVE
-777 VIDKVM
+777 VNENEKVM

-796 YYQTDLKITADGTDN
+796 YYQTKLKITADGTDN

-833 MARLQQDNHPIVM
+833 MARLQQDTHPIVM
-846 NSDDKGNPSI
+846 NSDDEGNPSI
-856 DQNHNSIKEFELVDR
+856 DQNHNNMQEFELVGR
-871 PGVGFYPE
+871 PGVGFYPR
-879 QIDNSNSK
+879 QIDSK

-942 ATITVSFEENTPTG
+942 ATITVSFKENTPTG

>member
-6 NFMFAL
+6 NLMFAL

-17 LSATLNAQPVVKPK
+17 LSATLNAE
-31 QPVVKPKSFY
+31 PVVKPKSFY

-91 TDDGKR
+91 TADGKR

-197 GNANRLFFMTKGRGR
+197 GSASRLFFMSKGRGR
-212 AVPGWNSY
+212 EWDKT
-220 EVIRSYAPFN
+220 VIHNYAPFN

-259 FKVEHDCSS
+259 FKVEHDCGS

-302 YWNQRDKQGTSN
+302 QWDDRDYQGRTKSK
-314 MIYTNYNKN
+314 YTNYNKN
-323 YAPSLGLY
+323 HAPSLGLY
-331 GIQLTATATP
+331 GIQLKATATP
-341 AAGDEYTV
+341 AAGEEYTV

-380 EPLLDAKGNQVEIAP
+380 KPLLDANGNQVEIAP
-395 GETFQYNYNETQGFE
+395 GKTFYYNYNVKQGFE

-479 HNLVN
+479 HNLVK
-484 THVKYCNLQ
+484 THVRYGNLK

-503 DVDRNSKPKKIAELE
+503 DVDRKSEPKKIAELE
-518 IISVDQR
+518 IVSVDKR
-525 KEKEGWIIPSYN
+525 ENGSKY
-537 YFWDYKYN
+537 YLDYKYN
-545 LSFFYQE
+545 LSFFNQE

-598 STATND
+598 STATNY
-604 HPASYEYKASFTNL
+604 HPASYEYKASFSELN
-618 KHATQPELHSAYST
+618 HPTQPELHSAYST

-695 QSESEEVGLAQRL
+695 QSKSEEVGLAQRL

-726 HTEIPQIH
+726 YTEIPQIH

-771 LKASVD
+771 LKASVEVND
-777 VIDKVM
+777 NHKVM

-833 MARLQQDNHPIVM
+833 MARLQQDTHPIVM
-846 NSDDKGNPSI
+846 NSDDEGNPII
-856 DQNHNSIKEFELVDR
+856 DQNHNSIQEFELVGR

-879 QIDNSNSK
+879 QIDSK

>member
-6 NFMFAL
+6 NLMFAL

-17 LSATLNAQPVVKPK
+17 LSATLSA

-41 KGRTYT
+41 EGRTYT

-91 TDDGKR
+91 TADGKR

-102 YTIDNGW
+102 YKVTRDDYLNA
-109 YSNDP
+109 
-114 IYDAYGILEG
+114 IYDIPTG

-133 TTLIVKVKDDW
+133 TTLIVKVKNTW
-144 KPVMKQYLSQ
+144 IPRLSKNLTT
-154 DETLN
+154 DATLN
-159 YIANSIESVQILTD
+159 YIAESIESVQILTD
-173 GVYIPATGTDGKK
+173 GVYIPSSGANGKT

-197 GNANRLFFMTKGRGR
+197 GSACRLFFMSKGRGR
-212 AVPGWNSY
+212 EYKGY
-220 EVIRSYAPFN
+220 VINEYAPFN
-230 GMFEEYSPVAVS
+230 GMFEEYSPVAS
-242 GGQVV
+242 SNSNFVV
-247 ENFYTKLVDGDI
+247 ENFYADLVGGKT
-259 FKVEHDCSS
+259 FSVEHDCAS
-268 VPGNEHYFCMMGAK
+268 VAGKKHYFCMESASS
-282 GTKKFD
+282 TKSFD
-288 VTDLIVTIPDYRLW
+288 VTDLIVTIPDYRLKS
-302 YWNQRDKQGTSN
+302 WNQRDKDNGTKSK
-314 MIYTNYNKN
+314 YTNYHKSH
-323 YAPSLGLY
+323 APSLGLY
-331 GIQLTATATP
+331 GIQLKATASR

-349 ELKWTSTLNEIT
+349 ELKWTSSLNEIT

-380 EPLLDAKGNQVEIAP
+380 EPLLDANGNQVEIAP
-395 GETFQYNYNETQGFE
+395 GETFQYNYNVKQGFE
-410 GREITYVVSGQPT
+410 GREITYVVSGQPI
-423 DALFINYKEVYSND
+423 DALFINYKEAYSND

-445 DPDEGLRLSIGTTST
+445 DPDEGLRLNIGTTST

-484 THVKYCNLQ
+484 THVRYGNLK

-503 DVDRNSKPKKIAELE
+503 DVDRNSEPKKIAELE
-518 IISVDQR
+518 IVSVNKRED
-525 KEKEGWIIPSYN
+525 GWFYN
-537 YFWDYKYN
+537 KQYYLDFKYN

-558 TNLTGATYSLETNY
+558 TNLTGATYSLKTNSSY
-572 DYTENTTKEI
+572 NDNTTNEI
-582 DFNGFKI
+582 DFNGFNI

-604 HPASYEYKASFTNL
+604 HPATYEYKASFSNL
-618 KHATQPELHSAYST
+618 NHSTQPELHSAYST

-656 VCSTRIYKG
+656 VCSTRIHKG

-739 VGKNDYVSVIKTYR
+739 VGKNDYVPVIKTYR
-753 DNDGSYNTYGS
+753 ADGTYNTYGS
-764 PINTTYK
+764 PINATYK

-777 VIDKVM
+777 VNDKVM

-833 MARLQQDNHPIVM
+833 MARLQQDTHPIVM
-846 NSDDKGNPSI
+846 NSDDEGNPSI
-856 DQNHNSIKEFELVDR
+856 DQNHNNMQEFELVGR

-879 QIDNSNSK
+879 QIDSK

-915 AKPEAGN
+915 AKPEASN

>member
-6 NFMFAL
+6 NLMFAL

-31 QPVVKPKSFY
+31 SFY
-41 KGRTYT
+41 EGRTYT

-91 TDDGKR
+91 TADGKR
-97 EGTID
+97 EGDID
-102 YTIDNGW
+102 YTIDNGVW
-109 YSNDP
+109 GLSKDP
-114 IYDAYGILEG
+114 IYKAYDIPEG

-144 KPVMKQYLSQ
+144 KPVMKQNLSQ

-173 GVYIPATGTDGKK
+173 GVYIPATGADGKK

-268 VPGNEHYFCMMGAK
+268 VPGNEHYFCMMGTK

-314 MIYTNYNKN
+314 MIYTNYNKS

-331 GIQLTATATP
+331 GIQLKATATP

-380 EPLLDAKGNQVEIAP
+380 EPLLDANGNQVEIAP
-395 GETFQYNYNETQGFE
+395 GETFQYNYNERQGFE
-410 GREITYVVSGQPT
+410 GREITYVVSGRPT
-423 DALFINYKEVYSND
+423 DEMFNDYKEVYSND

-445 DPDEGLRLSIGTTST
+445 DPNEGLRLSIGTTST

-484 THVKYCNLQ
+484 THVRYGNLK

-503 DVDRNSKPKKIAELE
+503 DVDRNSEPKMIAELE
-518 IISVDQR
+518 IVSVDKR
-525 KEKEGWIIPSYN
+525 ENGSKY
-537 YFWDYKYN
+537 YLDYKYN
-545 LSFFYQE
+545 LSFSYQE

-572 DYTENTTKEI
+572 DYTENTTNEI
-582 DFNGFKI
+582 DFNGFNI
-589 NSFNDEFCA
+589 NSFNDEFFA

-604 HPASYEYKASFTNL
+604 HPATYEYKASFSNL
-618 KHATQPELHSAYST
+618 NHANQPELHSAYST

-656 VCSTRIYKG
+656 VCSTRIHKG

-695 QSESEEVGLAQRL
+695 QSESEEVCLAQRL

-739 VGKNDYVSVIKTYR
+739 VGKNDYVLVIKTYR

-777 VIDKVM
+777 VNDKVM

-833 MARLQQDNHPIVM
+833 MARLQQDTHPIVM
-846 NSDDKGNPSI
+846 NSDDEGNPII
-856 DQNHNSIKEFELVDR
+856 DQNHNSIQEFELVGR

-879 QIDNSNSK
+879 QIDSK

-915 AKPEAGN
+915 AKPEASN
-922 TSARAKA
+922 TSARARA

>member
-6 NFMFAL
+6 NLMFAL

-31 QPVVKPKSFY
+31 SFY
-41 KGRTYT
+41 EGRTYT
-47 WTNANGGTVTS
+47 WTNANGGTETS

-91 TDDGKR
+91 TEDGKR
-97 EGTID
+97 EGDID
-102 YTIDNGW
+102 YKVTK
-109 YSNDP
+109 NDYLNA
-114 IYDAYGILEG
+114 IYDIPTG
-124 DYKPNEEGY
+124 DYKPNKEGY
-133 TTLIVKVKDDW
+133 TTLIVKVKNTW
-144 KPVMKQYLSQ
+144 IPRLSKNLTT
-154 DETLN
+154 DATLN
-159 YIANSIESVQILTD
+159 YIAESIESVQILTD
-173 GVYIPATGTDGKK
+173 GVYIPSSGANGKT

-197 GNANRLFFMTKGRGR
+197 GSACRLFFMSKGRGR
-212 AVPGWNSY
+212 EYKGY
-220 EVIRSYAPFN
+220 VINEYAPFN
-230 GMFEEYSPVAVS
+230 GMFEEYSPVAS
-242 GGQVV
+242 SNSNFVV
-247 ENFYTKLVDGDI
+247 ENFYADLVGGKT
-259 FKVEHDCSS
+259 FSVEHDCAS
-268 VPGNEHYFCMMGAK
+268 VAGKKHYFCMESASS
-282 GTKKFD
+282 TKSFD
-288 VTDLIVTIPDYRLW
+288 VTDLIVTIPDYRLKS
-302 YWNQRDKQGTSN
+302 WNQRDKDNGTKSK
-314 MIYTNYNKN
+314 YTNYHKS

-331 GIQLTATATP
+331 GIQLKATATP

-380 EPLLDAKGNQVEIAP
+380 EPLLDANGNQVEIAP
-395 GETFQYNYNETQGFE
+395 GETFQYNYNEKQGFE

-423 DALFINYKEVYSND
+423 DALFINYKEAYSND

-445 DPDEGLRLSIGTTST
+445 DPDEGLRLNIGTTST

-484 THVKYCNLQ
+484 THVRYGNLK

-503 DVDRNSKPKKIAELE
+503 DVDRNSEAKKIAELE
-518 IISVDQR
+518 IVSVNKRED
-525 KEKEGWIIPSYN
+525 GWFYN
-537 YFWDYKYN
+537 KQYYLDFKYN

-552 NEATPK
+552 NEATHK
-558 TNLTGATYSLETNY
+558 TNLTGATYSLKTNSS
-572 DYTENTTKEI
+572 YTDNTTNEI
-582 DFNGFKI
+582 DFNGFNI

-604 HPASYEYKASFTNL
+604 HPATYEYKASFSNL
-618 KHATQPELHSAYST
+618 NHSTQPELHSAYST

-656 VCSTRIYKG
+656 VCSTRIHKG

-681 RIAEYSVGKIRNKE
+681 RIAEYNVNQIRNQE
-695 QSESEEVGLAQRL
+695 QNQAEEVGLAQRL

-753 DNDGSYNTYGS
+753 TDGTYNTYGS

-777 VIDKVM
+777 VNDKMM

-833 MARLQQDNHPIVM
+833 MARLQQDTHPIVM
-846 NSDDKGNPSI
+846 NSDDEGNPAI
-856 DQNHNSIKEFELVDR
+856 DQNHNNMQEFELVGR

-879 QIDNSNSK
+879 QIDSK

-915 AKPEAGN
+915 AKPEASN
-922 TSARAKA
+922 TSARARA

>member
-6 NFMFAL
+6 NLLFAL

-31 QPVVKPKSFY
+31 SFY
-41 KGRTYT
+41 EGRTYT
-47 WTNANGGTVTS
+47 WTNANNGTETS

-91 TDDGKR
+91 TADGKR

-102 YTIDNGW
+102 YKVTRDDYLNA
-109 YSNDP
+109 
-114 IYDAYGILEG
+114 IYDIPTG

-133 TTLIVKVKDDW
+133 TTLIVKVKNTW
-144 KPVMKQYLSQ
+144 IPRLSKNLTT
-154 DETLN
+154 DATLN
-159 YIANSIESVQILTD
+159 YIAESIESVQILTD
-173 GVYIPATGTDGKK
+173 GVYIPSSGANGKT

-197 GNANRLFFMTKGRGR
+197 GSACRLFFMSKGRGR
-212 AVPGWNSY
+212 EY
-220 EVIRSYAPFN
+220 KEYVINEYAPFN
-230 GMFEEYSPVAVS
+230 GMFEEYSPVAS
-242 GGQVV
+242 SNSNFVV
-247 ENFYTKLVDGDI
+247 ENFYADLVGGKT
-259 FKVEHDCSS
+259 FSVEHDCAS
-268 VPGNEHYFCMMGAK
+268 VAGKKHYFCMESASS
-282 GTKKFD
+282 TKSFD
-288 VTDLIVTIPDYRLW
+288 VTDLIVTIPDYRLKS
-302 YWNQRDKQGTSN
+302 WNQRDKDNGTKSK
-314 MIYTNYNKN
+314 YTNYHKS

-331 GIQLTATATP
+331 GIQLKATATP

-380 EPLLDAKGNQVEIAP
+380 EPLLDANGNQVEIAP
-395 GETFQYNYNETQGFE
+395 GETFQYNYNVKQGFE

-423 DALFINYKEVYSND
+423 DALFINYKEAYSND

-445 DPDEGLRLSIGTTST
+445 DPDEGLRLNIGTTST

-484 THVKYCNLQ
+484 THVRYGNLK

-503 DVDRNSKPKKIAELE
+503 DVDHNSEAKKIAELE
-518 IISVDQR
+518 IVSVNKRED
-525 KEKEGWIIPSYN
+525 GWFYN
-537 YFWDYKYN
+537 KQYYLDYKYN

-558 TNLTGATYSLETNY
+558 TNLTGATYSLKTNSS
-572 DYTENTTKEI
+572 YTDNTTKEI

-598 STATND
+598 STATNE
-604 HPASYEYKASFTNL
+604 HPASYEYKASFSNL
-618 KHATQPELHSAYST
+618 NHSTQTELHSAYST

-656 VCSTRIYKG
+656 VCSTRIYKD

-681 RIAEYSVGKIRNKE
+681 RIAEYNVNQIRNQE
-695 QSESEEVGLAQRL
+695 QNQAEEVGLAQRL

-753 DNDGSYNTYGS
+753 TDGTYNTYGS

-777 VIDKVM
+777 VNDKMM

-816 YRVWRQTDRAM
+816 YRVWRQTNRAM

-833 MARLQQDNHPIVM
+833 MARLQQDTHPIVM
-846 NSDDKGNPSI
+846 NSDDEGNPSI
-856 DQNHNSIKEFELVDR
+856 DQNHNNMQEFELVGR
-871 PGVGFYPE
+871 PDVGFFPE
-879 QIDNSNSK
+879 QIDSK

-915 AKPEAGN
+915 AKPEASN
-922 TSARAKA
+922 TSARARA

-967 VRVQYVN
+967 ARVQYVN

>member
-1 MRKII
+1 
-6 NFMFAL
+6 
-12 AAVAF
+12 
-17 LSATLNAQPVVKPK
+17 
-31 QPVVKPKSFY
+31 
-41 KGRTYT
+41 
-47 WTNANGGTVTS
+47 
-58 NLADP
+58 
-63 ATDPRQIMAL
+63 
-73 LKEVYTNK
+73 
-81 EIPGIWQCGY
+81 
-91 TDDGKR
+91 
-97 EGTID
+97 
-102 YTIDNGW
+102 
-109 YSNDP
+109 
-114 IYDAYGILEG
+114 
-124 DYKPNEEGY
+124 
-133 TTLIVKVKDDW
+133 
-144 KPVMKQYLSQ
+144 
-154 DETLN
+154 
-159 YIANSIESVQILTD
+159 
-173 GVYIPATGTDGKK
+173 
-186 NPNPGAVYRLS
+186 
-197 GNANRLFFMTKGRGR
+197 
-212 AVPGWNSY
+212 
-220 EVIRSYAPFN
+220 
-230 GMFEEYSPVAVS
+230 MFEEYSPVAVS
-242 GGQVV
+242 NSGQLV
-247 ENFYTKLVDGDI
+247 ENFYARLVNGEF
-259 FKVEHDCSS
+259 FKVEHDCPT
-268 VPGNEHYFCMMGAK
+268 VAGKKHYFFMESESS
-282 GTKKFD
+282 TKKYD
-288 VTDLIVTIPDYRLW
+288 VTDLIVTVPDYRLW
-302 YWNQRDKQGTSN
+302 QWDDRDYQGRTKSK
-314 MIYTNYNKN
+314 YTNYNKN

-331 GIQLTATATP
+331 GIQLKATATP
-341 AAGDEYTV
+341 ATGDEYKV

-366 QRFKVWVRAEDGGL
+366 QRFNVWVRAEDGGL
-380 EPLLDAKGNQVEIAP
+380 EPLLDANGNQVKIAP
-395 GETFQYNYNETQGFE
+395 GETFQYNYNVKQGFS

-445 DPDEGLRLSIGTTST
+445 DPDEGLRLNIGTTST

-484 THVKYCNLQ
+484 THVKYDNLQ

-503 DVDRNSKPKKIAELE
+503 DVVDHRYSEAKKIAELE
-518 IISVDQR
+518 IVSVDKR
-525 KEKEGWIIPSYN
+525 KNGSKY
-537 YFWDYKYN
+537 YLYYKYN

-552 NEATPK
+552 KEATHK

-618 KHATQPELHSAYST
+618 KHATQQELHSAYST

-764 PINTTYK
+764 PIKTTYK

-777 VIDKVM
+777 VIDKVK

-796 YYQTDLKITADGTDN
+796 YYQTKLKITADGTDN

-816 YRVWRQTDRAM
+816 YRVWRKTTDRAM

-833 MARLQQDNHPIVM
+833 KDRLQQDTHPIVM

-879 QIDNSNSK
+879 RIDDK

-929 TTPILAKEYYIGE
+929 TTSILAKEYYIGE

>member
-1 MRKII
+1 
-6 NFMFAL
+6 MFAL

-31 QPVVKPKSFY
+31 SFY
-41 KGRTYT
+41 EGRTYT

-91 TDDGKR
+91 TADGKR
-97 EGTID
+97 EGDID
-102 YTIDNGW
+102 YTIDNGFW
-109 YSNDP
+109 GLSKDP
-114 IYDAYGILEG
+114 IYKAYDIPEG
-124 DYKPNEEGY
+124 DYKPKEEGY

-144 KPVMKQYLSQ
+144 KPVMKQNLSQ

-173 GVYIPATGTDGKK
+173 GVYIPATGADGKK

-302 YWNQRDKQGTSN
+302 YWNQRDKQGTSD
-314 MIYTNYNKN
+314 MIYTNYNKS

-331 GIQLTATATP
+331 GIQLKATATP
-341 AAGDEYTV
+341 ATGDEYTV

-366 QRFKVWVRAEDGGL
+366 QQFKVWVRAVDGGL
-380 EPLLDAKGNQVEIAP
+380 EPLLDANGNQVEIAP
-395 GETFQYNYNETQGFE
+395 GKTFQYNYNEKQGFE
-410 GREITYVVSGQPT
+410 GREITYVVSGRPT
-423 DALFINYKEVYSND
+423 DEMFNDYKEVYSND

-460 SDYDLATETNQY
+460 SDYNLATETNQY

-484 THVKYCNLQ
+484 THVKYGNLQ

-503 DVDRNSKPKKIAELE
+503 DVDRNSEAKKIAELE
-518 IISVDQR
+518 IVSVDKR
-525 KEKEGWIIPSYN
+525 EEGLLLWKSY
-537 YFWDYKYN
+537 YLDYKYN
-545 LSFFYQE
+545 LRFFNQE
-552 NEATPK
+552 NEASPK

-572 DYTENTTKEI
+572 DYTENTTNEI
-582 DFNGFKI
+582 DFNGFNI

-604 HPASYEYKASFTNL
+604 HPASYEYKASFSNL

-656 VCSTRIYKG
+656 VCSTRIHKG

-777 VIDKVM
+777 VNDKVM

-833 MARLQQDNHPIVM
+833 MARLQQDTHPIVM
-846 NSDDKGNPSI
+846 NSDDEGNPSI
-856 DQNHNSIKEFELVDR
+856 DQNHNNMQEFELVGR

-879 QIDNSNSK
+879 QIDSK

-942 ATITVSFEENTPTG
+942 ATITVSFKENTPTG

>member
-31 QPVVKPKSFY
+31 SFY
-41 KGRTYT
+41 EGKTYT

-91 TDDGKR
+91 TADGIR
-97 EGTID
+97 EGDID
-102 YTIDNGW
+102 YTIDNGFLGL
-109 YSNDP
+109 SKDP
-114 IYDAYGILEG
+114 IYKAYDIPEG

-173 GVYIPATGTDGKK
+173 GVYIPATGADGKK

-323 YAPSLGLY
+323 YVPSLGLY
-331 GIQLTATATP
+331 GIQLKATATP

-380 EPLLDAKGNQVEIAP
+380 ERLLDANGNQVEIAP

-410 GREITYVVSGQPT
+410 GREITYVVSGRPT
-423 DALFINYKEVYSND
+423 DKMFNDYKEVYSND

-445 DPDEGLRLSIGTTST
+445 DPNEGLRLSIGTTST

-484 THVKYCNLQ
+484 THVRYGNLK

-503 DVDRNSKPKKIAELE
+503 DVDRNSEAKKIAELE
-518 IISVDQR
+518 IVSVDKR
-525 KEKEGWIIPSYN
+525 EDGSKY
-537 YFWDYKYN
+537 YLDYKYN
-545 LSFFYQE
+545 LSFFYQK

-572 DYTENTTKEI
+572 DYTENTTNEI

-604 HPASYEYKASFTNL
+604 HPASYEYKASFSNL
-618 KHATQPELHSAYST
+618 NHSTQPELHSAYST

-672 IQFTLDQDR
+672 IHFTLDQDR

-777 VIDKVM
+777 VIDRVM

-846 NSDDKGNPSI
+846 NSDDEGNPII
-856 DQNHNSIKEFELVDR
+856 DQNHNSIQEFELVGR

-879 QIDNSNSK
+879 QIDSK

-898 DVSEDGNLD
+898 DVSEVGNLD

-942 ATITVSFEENTPTG
+942 ATITVSFKENTPTG

>member
-6 NFMFAL
+6 NLMFAL

-31 QPVVKPKSFY
+31 SFY
-41 KGRTYT
+41 EGRTYT

-91 TDDGKR
+91 TADGKR
-97 EGTID
+97 EGDID
-102 YTIDNGW
+102 YTIDNGVW
-109 YSNDP
+109 GLSKDP
-114 IYDAYGILEG
+114 IYKAYDIPEG
-124 DYKPNEEGY
+124 DYKPKEEGY

-144 KPVMKQYLSQ
+144 KPVMKQNLSQ

-173 GVYIPATGTDGKK
+173 GVYIPATGADGKK

-314 MIYTNYNKN
+314 MIYTNYHKS

-331 GIQLTATATP
+331 GIQLKATATP

-366 QRFKVWVRAEDGGL
+366 QQFKVWVRAVDGGL
-380 EPLLDAKGNQVEIAP
+380 EPLLDANGNQVEIAP
-395 GETFQYNYNETQGFE
+395 GKTFQYNYNEKQDEE
-410 GREITYVVSGQPT
+410 GREITYVVSGRPT
-423 DALFINYKEVYSND
+423 DEMFNDYKEVYSND

-460 SDYDLATETNQY
+460 SDYNLATETNQY

-484 THVKYCNLQ
+484 THVKYGNLQ

-503 DVDRNSKPKKIAELE
+503 DVDRNSEAKKKIAELE
-518 IISVDQR
+518 IVSVDKR
-525 KEKEGWIIPSYN
+525 KNGSKY
-537 YFWDYKYN
+537 YLDYKYN

-552 NEATPK
+552 KEATPK

-572 DYTENTTKEI
+572 DYTENTTNEI
-582 DFNGFKI
+582 DFNGFNI

-604 HPASYEYKASFTNL
+604 HPASYEYKASFSNL

-656 VCSTRIYKG
+656 VCSTRIHKG

-777 VIDKVM
+777 VNDKVM

-833 MARLQQDNHPIVM
+833 MARLQQDTHPIVM
-846 NSDDKGNPSI
+846 NSDDEGNPSI
-856 DQNHNSIKEFELVDR
+856 DQNHNSIQEFELVGR

-879 QIDNSNSK
+879 QIDSK

-942 ATITVSFEENTPTG
+942 ATITVSFKENTPTG

>member
-6 NFMFAL
+6 NLMFAL

-17 LSATLNAQPVVKPK
+17 LSATLNAE
-31 QPVVKPKSFY
+31 PVVKPKSFY

-91 TDDGKR
+91 TADGKR

-144 KPVMKQYLSQ
+144 KPVMKQNLSQ
-154 DETLN
+154 NETLN

-173 GVYIPATGTDGKK
+173 GVYIPATGADGKK

-314 MIYTNYNKN
+314 MIYTNYNKS

-331 GIQLTATATP
+331 GIQLKATATP
-341 AAGDEYTV
+341 AAGDEYAV
-349 ELKWTSTLNEIT
+349 ELKWTSTLNKIT

-380 EPLLDAKGNQVEIAP
+380 KPLLDANGNQVEIAP
-395 GETFQYNYNETQGFE
+395 GETFQYKYNVKQGFE
-410 GREITYVVSGQPT
+410 GREITYVVSGRPT
-423 DALFINYKEVYSND
+423 DAFFINYKEAYSND

-445 DPDEGLRLSIGTTST
+445 DPNEGLRLSIGTTST

-484 THVKYCNLQ
+484 THVRYGNLK

-503 DVDRNSKPKKIAELE
+503 DVDRNSEAKKIAELE
-518 IISVDQR
+518 IVSVDKR
-525 KEKEGWIIPSYN
+525 EDGSKY
-537 YFWDYKYN
+537 YLDYKYN

-552 NEATPK
+552 NEASPK

-572 DYTENTTKEI
+572 DYTENTTNEI
-582 DFNGFKI
+582 DFNGFNI

-604 HPASYEYKASFTNL
+604 HPASYEYKASFSELNP
-618 KHATQPELHSAYST
+618 ATQKELHSAYST

-656 VCSTRIYKG
+656 VCSTRIHKG

-764 PINTTYK
+764 LINTTYK

-777 VIDKVM
+777 VIAKVM

-833 MARLQQDNHPIVM
+833 MARLQQDTHPIVM
-846 NSDDKGNPSI
+846 NSDDEGNPII
-856 DQNHNSIKEFELVDR
+856 DQNHNSIQEFELVGR

-879 QIDNSNSK
+879 QIDSK

-942 ATITVSFEENTPTG
+942 ATITVSFKENTPTG

>member
-6 NFMFAL
+6 NLMFAL

-17 LSATLNAQPVVKPK
+17 LSATLNAQNAEPVV
-31 QPVVKPKSFY
+31 QPKSFY
-41 KGRTYT
+41 EGKTYT
-47 WTNANGGTVTS
+47 WTNANGDPVTS

-81 EIPGIWQCGY
+81 EIPGILQCGY
-91 TDDGKR
+91 TADGQR

-102 YTIDNGW
+102 YTIDNGFLGL
-109 YSNDP
+109 SKDP
-114 IYDAYGILEG
+114 ISKAYDIPEG
-124 DYKPNEEGY
+124 DYKPKEEGY

-144 KPVMKQYLSQ
+144 KPVMKQNLSQ

-173 GVYIPATGTDGKK
+173 GVYIPATGADGKK

-302 YWNQRDKQGTSN
+302 YWDTRDKQGTSN
-314 MIYTNYNKN
+314 IIYTNYNKN

-380 EPLLDAKGNQVEIAP
+380 KPLLDADGNQVEIAP
-395 GETFQYNYNETQGFE
+395 GETFQYHYNVKQGSE

-503 DVDRNSKPKKIAELE
+503 DVNRNSEAKKIAELE
-518 IISVDQR
+518 IKSVDKR
-525 KEKEGWIIPSYN
+525 ENGSKY
-537 YFWDYKYN
+537 YLDYKYN
-545 LSFFYQE
+545 LSFSDQE
-552 NEATPK
+552 KEATPK

-598 STATND
+598 STATNH
-604 HPASYEYKASFTNL
+604 HPASYEYKASFSNL

-632 IKVHKTTPDLTDK
+632 IKVHKTTPGLTDK

-681 RIAEYSVGKIRNKE
+681 RIAEYRVGKIRNKE
-695 QSESEEVGLAQRL
+695 QSKSEEVGLAQRL

-777 VIDKVM
+777 VINKVM

-816 YRVWRQTDRAM
+816 YRVWRQTQTDRAM

-833 MARLQQDNHPIVM
+833 MARLKQDTHPIVM
-846 NSDDKGNPSI
+846 NSDDKGNPII
-856 DQNHNSIKEFELVDR
+856 DQNHNSIQEFELVDR

-879 QIDNSNSK
+879 RIDDK

-942 ATITVSFEENTPTG
+942 ATITVSFKENTPTG

>member
-6 NFMFAL
+6 NLMFAL

-17 LSATLNAQPVVKPK
+17 LSATLNAE
-31 QPVVKPKSFY
+31 PVVKPKSFY

-47 WTNANGGTVTS
+47 WTNANGRTVTS

-91 TDDGKR
+91 TDDGER
-97 EGTID
+97 EGDID
-102 YTIDNGW
+102 YTIDNGVW
-109 YSNDP
+109 GLSKDP
-114 IYDAYGILEG
+114 IYKAYDIPGG
-124 DYKPNEEGY
+124 DYKPKEEGY

-144 KPVMKQYLSQ
+144 KPVMKQNLSQ

-314 MIYTNYNKN
+314 IIYTNYNKN

-331 GIQLTATATP
+331 GIQLKATATP
-341 AAGDEYTV
+341 AAGEEYTV
-349 ELKWTSTLNEIT
+349 DLKWTSTLNEIT

-380 EPLLDAKGNQVEIAP
+380 KPLLDANGNQVEIAP
-395 GETFQYNYNETQGFE
+395 GKTFQYNYNEKQGFE

-445 DPDEGLRLSIGTTST
+445 DPNEGLRLSIGTTST

-479 HNLVN
+479 HNLVK
-484 THVKYCNLQ
+484 THVRYGNLK

-503 DVDRNSKPKKIAELE
+503 DVDRKSKPKMIAELE
-518 IISVDQR
+518 IVSV
-525 KEKEGWIIPSYN
+525 EKRENGSKY
-537 YFWDYKYN
+537 YLDYKYN
-545 LSFFYQE
+545 LSFFYQK

-558 TNLTGATYSLETNY
+558 ANLKGATYSLETNY

-582 DFNGFKI
+582 DFNGFNI

-604 HPASYEYKASFTNL
+604 HPASYEYKASFSELNP
-618 KHATQPELHSAYST
+618 ATQPELHSAYST

-681 RIAEYSVGKIRNKE
+681 RIAEYSVDKIRNKE
-695 QSESEEVGLAQRL
+695 QRESEEVGLAQRL

-777 VIDKVM
+777 VIDRVM

-833 MARLQQDNHPIVM
+833 MDRLQQDTHPIVM
-846 NSDDKGNPSI
+846 NSDDEGNPSI
-856 DQNHNSIKEFELVDR
+856 DQNHNNMQEFELVGR
-871 PGVGFYPE
+871 PGVGFYPK
-879 QIDNSNSK
+879 QIDRK

-915 AKPEAGN
+915 AKPEASN
-922 TSARAKA
+922 TSARARA

-942 ATITVSFEENTPTG
+942 ATITVSFKENTPTG

>member
-1 MRKII
+1 M
-6 NFMFAL
+6 
-12 AAVAF
+12 
-17 LSATLNAQPVVKPK
+17 
-31 QPVVKPKSFY
+31 
-41 KGRTYT
+41 
-47 WTNANGGTVTS
+47 
-58 NLADP
+58 
-63 ATDPRQIMAL
+63 
-73 LKEVYTNK
+73 
-81 EIPGIWQCGY
+81 
-91 TDDGKR
+91 
-97 EGTID
+97 
-102 YTIDNGW
+102 
-109 YSNDP
+109 
-114 IYDAYGILEG
+114 
-124 DYKPNEEGY
+124 
-133 TTLIVKVKDDW
+133 
-144 KPVMKQYLSQ
+144 
-154 DETLN
+154 
-159 YIANSIESVQILTD
+159 ES
-173 GVYIPATGTDGKK
+173 
-186 NPNPGAVYRLS
+186 
-197 GNANRLFFMTKGRGR
+197 
-212 AVPGWNSY
+212 
-220 EVIRSYAPFN
+220 E
-230 GMFEEYSPVAVS
+230 
-242 GGQVV
+242 
-247 ENFYTKLVDGDI
+247 
-259 FKVEHDCSS
+259 SS
-268 VPGNEHYFCMMGAK
+268 
-282 GTKKFD
+282 TKKYD
-288 VTDLIVTIPDYRLW
+288 VTDLIVTVPDYRLW
-302 YWNQRDKQGTSN
+302 KWDDRDYQGSTKSK
-314 MIYTNYNKN
+314 YTNYNKSH
-323 YAPSLGLY
+323 APSLGLY
-331 GIQLTATATP
+331 GIQLKATATP
-341 AAGDEYTV
+341 AADNEYTV

-361 GNEID
+361 GNEIN

-380 EPLLDAKGNQVEIAP
+380 EPLLDANGNQVEIAP
-395 GETFQYNYNETQGFE
+395 GKTFHYNYNEKQGFE
-410 GREITYVVSGQPT
+410 GREITYVVSGRPT
-423 DALFINYKEVYSND
+423 DEMFNDYKEVYSND

-460 SDYDLATETNQY
+460 SDYNLATETNQY

-484 THVKYCNLQ
+484 THVKYGNLQ

-503 DVDRNSKPKKIAELE
+503 DVDRNSEAKKKIAELE
-518 IISVDQR
+518 IVSVDKR
-525 KEKEGWIIPSYN
+525 ENGSKY
-537 YFWDYKYN
+537 YLDYKYN

-552 NEATPK
+552 NEASPK

-572 DYTENTTKEI
+572 DYTENTTEEI

-604 HPASYEYKASFTNL
+604 HPATYEYRASFTNL
-618 KHATQPELHSAYST
+618 NHATQPELHSAYST

-656 VCSTRIYKG
+656 VCSTRIHKG

-695 QSESEEVGLAQRL
+695 QRESEEVGLAQRL

-777 VIDKVM
+777 VIDSVM

-846 NSDDKGNPSI
+846 NSDDEGNPSI
-856 DQNHNSIKEFELVDR
+856 DQNHNNMQEFELVDR
-871 PGVGFYPE
+871 PGVGFYPK
-879 QIDNSNSK
+879 QIDSK

-898 DVSEDGNLD
+898 DVLSEDGNLD

>member
-17 LSATLNAQPVVKPK
+17 LSATLNAQPVVKP
-31 QPVVKPKSFY
+31 QPVVNPKSFY
-41 KGRTYT
+41 EGKTYT
-47 WTNANGGTVTS
+47 WTNANGVTVTS

-73 LKEVYTNK
+73 LKEVYTNT

-91 TDDGKR
+91 TKYGKR

-102 YTIDNGW
+102 YTVKNKDAINK
-109 YSNDP
+109 
-114 IYDAYGILEG
+114 AYGILEG

-133 TTLIVKVKDDW
+133 TTLVVTVKNSW
-144 KPVMKQYLSQ
+144 KPNPNNMSENLDKDQTMSYI
-154 DETLN
+154 DE
-159 YIANSIESVQILTD
+159 AIESVQILTD

-197 GNANRLFFMTKGRGR
+197 GSASRIFFMSKGRGR
-212 AVPGWNSY
+212 EWDKT
-220 EVIRSYAPFN
+220 VIHNYAPFN

-242 GGQVV
+242 NSGQLV
-247 ENFYTKLVDGDI
+247 ENFYARLVNGEF
-259 FKVEHDCSS
+259 FKVEHDCPT
-268 VPGNEHYFCMMGAK
+268 VAGKKHYFFMESESS
-282 GTKKFD
+282 TKKYD
-288 VTDLIVTIPDYRLW
+288 VTDLIVTVPDYRLW
-302 YWNQRDKQGTSN
+302 QWDDRDYQGRTKSK
-314 MIYTNYNKN
+314 YTNYNKSH
-323 YAPSLGLY
+323 APSLGLY
-331 GIQLTATATP
+331 GIQLKATATP
-341 AAGDEYTV
+341 AADKEKEYTV

-380 EPLLDAKGNQVEIAP
+380 EPLLDANGNQVEIAP
-395 GETFQYNYNETQGFE
+395 GKTFQYNYNETQGFE
-410 GREITYVVSGQPT
+410 GREITYVVSGRPT
-423 DALFINYKEVYSND
+423 DKMFNDYKEVYSND

-445 DPDEGLRLSIGTTST
+445 DPNEGLRLSIGTTST

-484 THVKYCNLQ
+484 THVKYGNLQ
-493 AGSKLAFYRY
+493 VGSKLAFYRY
-503 DVDRNSKPKKIAELE
+503 DVDRNSEAKEIAELE
-518 IISVDQR
+518 IVSVEKR
-525 KEKEGWIIPSYN
+525 KNGSKY
-537 YFWDYKYN
+537 YLDYKYN
-545 LSFFYQE
+545 LRFFNQK
-552 NEATPK
+552 NEASHK
-558 TNLTGATYSLETNY
+558 TNLTGATYSLETNSS
-572 DYTENTTKEI
+572 YTNNTTNEI

-604 HPASYEYKASFTNL
+604 HPASYEYKASFSNL
-618 KHATQPELHSAYST
+618 NHSTQPELHSAYST

-695 QSESEEVGLAQRL
+695 QSKSEEVGLAQRL

-764 PINTTYK
+764 PIKTTYK

-777 VIDKVM
+777 VLGKVM

-816 YRVWRQTDRAM
+816 YRVWRHTDRAM

-833 MARLQQDNHPIVM
+833 MDRLKQDTHPIVM
-846 NSDDKGNPSI
+846 NSDDEGNPSI

-871 PGVGFYPE
+871 PGVGFYPA

>member
-6 NFMFAL
+6 NLMFAL

-31 QPVVKPKSFY
+31 SFY
-41 KGRTYT
+41 EGRTYT
-47 WTNANGGTVTS
+47 WTNANGGTETS

-91 TDDGKR
+91 TADGKR

-102 YTIDNGW
+102 YKVTRDDYLNA
-109 YSNDP
+109 
-114 IYDAYGILEG
+114 IYDIPTG

-133 TTLIVKVKDDW
+133 TTLIVKVKNTW
-144 KPVMKQYLSQ
+144 IPRLSKNLTT
-154 DETLN
+154 DATLN
-159 YIANSIESVQILTD
+159 YIAESIESVQILTD
-173 GVYIPATGTDGKK
+173 GVYIPSSGANGKT

-197 GNANRLFFMTKGRGR
+197 GSACRLFFMSKGRGR
-212 AVPGWNSY
+212 EY
-220 EVIRSYAPFN
+220 KEYVINEYAPFN
-230 GMFEEYSPVAVS
+230 GMFEEYSPVAS
-242 GGQVV
+242 SNSNFVV
-247 ENFYTKLVDGDI
+247 ENFYADLVGGKT
-259 FKVEHDCSS
+259 FSVEHDCAS
-268 VPGNEHYFCMMGAK
+268 VAGKKHYFCMESASS
-282 GTKKFD
+282 TKSFD
-288 VTDLIVTIPDYRLW
+288 VTDLIVTIPDYRLKS
-302 YWNQRDKQGTSN
+302 WNQRDKDNGTKSK
-314 MIYTNYNKN
+314 YTNYHKS

-331 GIQLTATATP
+331 GIQLKATATP

-366 QRFKVWVRAEDGGL
+366 QRFKVWVRAEDGHL
-380 EPLLDAKGNQVEIAP
+380 VPLLDANGNQVEIAP
-395 GETFQYNYNETQGFE
+395 GETFQYNYNEKQGFE

-423 DALFINYKEVYSND
+423 DALFINYKEAYSND

-445 DPDEGLRLSIGTTST
+445 DPDEGLRLNIGTTST

-484 THVKYCNLQ
+484 THVRYGNLK

-503 DVDRNSKPKKIAELE
+503 DVDHNSEAKKIAELE
-518 IISVDQR
+518 IVSVNKRED
-525 KEKEGWIIPSYN
+525 GWFYN
-537 YFWDYKYN
+537 KQYYLDYKYN

-558 TNLTGATYSLETNY
+558 TNLTGATYSLKTNSS
-572 DYTENTTKEI
+572 YTDNTTKEI

-598 STATND
+598 STATNE
-604 HPASYEYKASFTNL
+604 HPASYEYKASFSNL
-618 KHATQPELHSAYST
+618 NHSTQTELHSAYST
-632 IKVHKTTPDLTDK
+632 IKVHKTTPDLADK

-656 VCSTRIYKG
+656 VCSTRIHKG

-681 RIAEYSVGKIRNKE
+681 RVAMYNVNQIRNQE
-695 QSESEEVGLAQRL
+695 QNQAEEVGLAQRL

-777 VIDKVM
+777 VNDKVM

-816 YRVWRQTDRAM
+816 YRVWRQTNRAM

-833 MARLQQDNHPIVM
+833 MARLQQDTHPIVM
-846 NSDDKGNPSI
+846 NSDDEGNPSI
-856 DQNHNSIKEFELVDR
+856 DQNHNNMQESELVGR
-871 PGVGFYPE
+871 PGVGFYPK
-879 QIDNSNSK
+879 QIDSK

-915 AKPEAGN
+915 AKPEASN
-922 TSARAKA
+922 TSARARA

>member
-1 MRKII
+1 
-6 NFMFAL
+6 MFAL

-17 LSATLNAQPVVKPK
+17 LSATLNAQPVV
-31 QPVVKPKSFY
+31 QPKSFY
-41 KGRTYT
+41 EGKTYT
-47 WTNANGGTVTS
+47 WTNANGDPVTS

-81 EIPGIWQCGY
+81 EIPGILQCGY
-91 TDDGKR
+91 TADGQR

-102 YTIDNGW
+102 YTIDNGFLGL
-109 YSNDP
+109 SKDP
-114 IYDAYGILEG
+114 ISKAYDIPEG
-124 DYKPNEEGY
+124 DYKPKEEGY

-144 KPVMKQYLSQ
+144 KPVMKQNLSQ

-173 GVYIPATGTDGKK
+173 GVYIPATGADGKK

-302 YWNQRDKQGTSN
+302 YWDTRDKQGTSN
-314 MIYTNYNKN
+314 IIYTNYNKN

-380 EPLLDAKGNQVEIAP
+380 KPLLDADGNQVEIAP
-395 GETFQYNYNETQGFE
+395 GETFQYHYNVKQGSE

-503 DVDRNSKPKKIAELE
+503 DVNRNSEAKKIAELE
-518 IISVDQR
+518 IKSVDKR
-525 KEKEGWIIPSYN
+525 ENGSKY
-537 YFWDYKYN
+537 YLDYKYN
-545 LSFFYQE
+545 LSFSDQE
-552 NEATPK
+552 KEATPK

-598 STATND
+598 STATNH
-604 HPASYEYKASFTNL
+604 HPASYEYKASFSNL

-632 IKVHKTTPDLTDK
+632 IKVHKTTPGLTDK

-695 QSESEEVGLAQRL
+695 QSKSEEVGLAQRL

-764 PINTTYK
+764 PIKTTYK

-816 YRVWRQTDRAM
+816 YRVWRQTQTDRAM

-833 MARLQQDNHPIVM
+833 MARLKQDTHPIVM
-846 NSDDKGNPSI
+846 NSDDKGNPII
-856 DQNHNSIKEFELVDR
+856 DQNHNSIQEFELVDR

-879 QIDNSNSK
+879 RIDDK

-898 DVSEDGNLD
+898 DVSEVGNLD